1 MRADPSRHGDDG
13 GGLQERHPEALEEA
27 VTRALG
33 AVIAWCA
40 RHRWTVVTASLVAAV
55 AAFYLMRAVPVDAIP
70 DLSDPQVIVFTEWMG
85 RSPTL
90 VEDQVTYP
98 IASALLA
105 APRVSDVRGVS
116 MFGMSFIYVLFEE
129 GTDVYW
135 ARTRVLEYLQT
146 MRKRLPPG
154 VAPALG
160 PDATGVGW
168 VYQYALVD
176 RSGRHDLAELRAFQ
190 DYSLRYALASV
201 PGVAEVASVGGFE
214 KQYQVTIDPERL
226 RALRIGFREVASAI
240 RRSNADVGG
249 RVLEMGGREY
259 YIRGRGYLQDLA
271 DLAAIP
277 VKVGSGGVPV
287 RLGDIATIRF
297 GGDIRRGLSELDG
310 EGEVVGG
317 TIVARYG
324 ENARDLIARVEHKI
338 QQVRVS
344 FPEGVELVPVYD
356 RSQLIERSVET
367 LSHTLVEEAI
377 VVSVIIVV
385 FLLHVRS
392 ALVVILTL
400 PVAVLLA
407 FVPMH
412 GLGLSSN
419 IMSLGGIA
427 IAIGAMVD
435 AAIVLVENAH
445 KHLERAPPGANRL
458 AVIIASSREV
468 GPPIF
473 FSLLIIT
480 VAFLPIF
487 ALTGQAGRLFKPLAY
502 TKSFAMAFAALLSIT
517 LAPALMSFLVR
528 GRIFAEH
535 RHPVSRALIGV
546 YQPFVY
552 VALRSPKTTVAIG
565 LAAVISALP
574 LLPRLGSEFMPA
586 LDEGDLLYMPI
597 TFPNISVEE
606 AKRALQ
612 IQDRALRGFPE
623 VISVF
628 GKVGRSETATDPAP
642 LSMVETV
649 VRLKPR
655 PEWRRVH
662 ADRFYSRW
670 PRLLQA
676 LLRPLFPDERPRT
689 TEELFAEMNQRM
701 AFLGWTNAFTMPI
714 KNRLDMLTTGIRTPV
729 GVKVYGTS
737 LDEIERAGEE
747 LERVLTPVPGT
758 RSAYY
763 ERSTGGAYVDIL
775 PNREAMARY
784 GMTVGDLNEIIEQA
798 IGGEPLTVTV
808 EGRNRFSVNVR
819 YPRDV
824 RESVERLRRVLVPVQ
839 RGGGGMGMG
848 GTGLDLHRLL
858 SGRFAL
864 AQADMGHMG
873 GMGSAAP
880 GPGAPGLRLPDRPPG
895 MDSGMRSM
903 SDAGSMAGM
912 PAGAA
917 MAPSRMTA
925 PRGVQSTGP
934 NGVMYLPLGEIADVT
949 VANGPPMLRDEAGL
963 LVGYVYVDLDTSG
976 RDVGGYVHDAK
987 KVVDD
992 ALHDGRLHLPK
1003 GGYLKWTGQYE
1014 LLEQMLARMRW
1025 VIPLTLVLV
1034 VLLLIANFRDVTEAL
1049 IVLLS
1054 VPFALVGSIWLM
1066 WLLGH
1071 HVSTAS
1077 WVGLIAL
1084 VGLAAETGIVMIVYL
1099 DTAFERRLREGRMRD
1114 KSDVIWATMEGTV
1127 QRVRPKLMTVST
1139 MMFGLVPLLWSQ
1151 GTGADV
1157 MKRIAAPMVGGLL
1170 TSAFLTLEII
1180 PVVYTYWRLWQLR
1193 HGRLP
1198 IAERPVALVPEHERT
1213 TT

>member
-1 MRADPSRHGDDG
+1 M
-13 GGLQERHPEALEEA
+13 
-27 VTRALG
+27 TRLLG

-40 RHRWTVVTASLVAAV
+40 RHRWTVVTTSLAAAV
-55 AAFYLMRAVPVDAIP
+55 AAFYATRAVPVDAIP

-105 APRVSDVRGVS
+105 APRVNDVRGVS
-116 MFGMSFIYVLFEE
+116 MFGMSFMYVLFEE

-146 MRKRLPPG
+146 IQKRLPSG
-154 VAPALG
+154 VTPALG

-168 VYQYALVD
+168 IYQYALVD
-176 RSGRHDLAELRAFQ
+176 RSGKHDLAELRAFQ
-190 DYSLRYALASV
+190 DYSLRYALESV
-201 PGVAEVASVGGFE
+201 PGVAEVASVGGYE

-226 RALRIGFREVASAI
+226 RGLGIGFRDVATAI

-259 YIRGRGYLQDLA
+259 YIRGRGYLQDLG
-271 DLAAIP
+271 DLAAVP
-277 VKVGSGGVPV
+277 VKVGNGGVPV

-297 GGDIRRGLSELDG
+297 GGDIRRGVSELDG
-310 EGEVVGG
+310 EGEAVGG
-317 TIVARYG
+317 TVVARYG
-324 ENARDLIARVEHKI
+324 ENARDLIARVEQKI
-338 QQVRVS
+338 AQVKGS

-356 RSQLIERSVET
+356 RSQLIDRAIHT

-377 VVSVIIVV
+377 VVSLVIVV

-445 KHLERAPPGANRL
+445 KHLERAPPGGNRL
-458 AVIIASSREV
+458 GVVIEASREV

-528 GRIFAEH
+528 GRIFPEH

-546 YQPFVY
+546 YKPFVY
-552 VALRSPKTTVAIG
+552 VALRNPKTTIAIG
-565 LAAVISALP
+565 LAAVVSAIP
-574 LLPRLGSEFMPA
+574 LIPRLGSEFMPA

-612 IQDRALRGFPE
+612 IQDRALRDYPE

-655 PEWRRVH
+655 SEWRRVH
-662 ADRFYSRW
+662 VDRFYSGW
-670 PRLLQA
+670 PRFLQA
-676 LLRPLFPDERPRT
+676 PFRPLFPDERPRT
-689 TEELFAEMNQRM
+689 TEELFAEMNGRM
-701 AFLGWTNAFTMPI
+701 SYLGWTNAFTMPI
-714 KNRLDMLTTGIRTPV
+714 KNRLDMLTTGIRTPI
-729 GVKVYGTS
+729 GVKVYGTN
-737 LDEIERAGEE
+737 LEEIERAGEE

-763 ERSTGGAYVDIL
+763 ERSMGGAYVDIL
-775 PNREAMARY
+775 PKREAMARY
-784 GMTVGDLNEIIEQA
+784 GMTVGDLNEVIEQA

-819 YPRDV
+819 YPRDL

-839 RGGGGMGMG
+839 GGGRSGMGMG
-848 GTGLDLHRLL
+848 MGETGLDLHRLL

-864 AQADMGHMG
+864 AQADMPGMG
-873 GMGSAAP
+873 GMGRSP
-880 GPGAPGLRLPDRPPG
+880 PSGPGLRLPERPPAAASDMG
-895 MDSGMRSM
+895 AM
-903 SDAGSMAGM
+903 SGSMRGM
-912 PAGAA
+912 PGGAA
-917 MAPSRMTA
+917 MAPGRMTP
-925 PRGVQSTGP
+925 PRPGAAAGP
-934 NGVMYLPLGEIADVT
+934 NGVLYLPLGDVAEVK

-987 KVVDD
+987 MVVDA
-992 ALHDGRLHLPK
+992 ALRDGRLHLPK

-1025 VIPLTLVLV
+1025 VIPLTLALV
-1034 VLLLIANFRDVTEAL
+1034 VLLLVANFRDLTEAA

-1054 VPFALVGSIWLM
+1054 VPFALVGSVWLM
-1066 WLLGH
+1066 WLLGY

-1077 WVGLIAL
+1077 WVGIIAL

-1099 DTAFERRLREGRMRD
+1099 DGAFDRRLREGRMRD
-1114 KSDVIWATMEGTV
+1114 ANDVIWATMEGTV

-1139 MMFGLVPLLWSQ
+1139 MMFGLVPLLWSE

-1198 IAERPVALVPEHERT
+1198 AVERPVALVPEHERRAT
-1213 TT
+1213 

>member
-1 MRADPSRHGDDG
+1 MT
-13 GGLQERHPEALEEA
+13 AL
-27 VTRALG
+27 LG
-33 AVIAWCA
+33 TIIAWCA
-40 RHRWTVVTASLVAAV
+40 RHRWTVVTTTVAAAV
-55 AAFYLMRAVPVDAIP
+55 AAFYAMRAVPVDAIP

-98 IASALLA
+98 IASSLLA
-105 APRVSDVRGVS
+105 APRVNDVRGVS
-116 MFGMSFIYVLFEE
+116 MFGMSFIYVLFDE

-146 MRKRLPPG
+146 VKKRLPPG
-154 VAPALG
+154 VSPTLG

-176 RSGRHDLAELRAFQ
+176 RTGKHDLAELRAFQ
-190 DYSLRYALASV
+190 DYSLRYALESV

-214 KQYQVTIDPERL
+214 RQYQATIDPERL
-226 RALRIGFREVASAI
+226 RALGIGFRDVAAAI
-240 RRSNADVGG
+240 RSSNADVGG
-249 RVLEMGGREY
+249 RILEMGGREY
-259 YIRGRGYLQDLA
+259 YIRGRGDLRDLG
-271 DLAAIP
+271 DLAAIA
-277 VKVGSGGVPV
+277 VKVADGGVPV
-287 RLGDIATIRF
+287 RLGDIATLRF
-297 GGDIRRGLSELDG
+297 GGDIRRGVSELDG
-310 EGEVVGG
+310 EGETVGG
-317 TIVARYG
+317 TVVARYG
-324 ENARDLIARVEHKI
+324 ENARDLIARVEQKI
-338 QQVRVS
+338 AQVKAS
-344 FPEGVELVPVYD
+344 FPEGVEIVPVYD
-356 RSQLIERSVET
+356 RSQLIDRAIGT
-367 LSHTLVEEAI
+367 LGRTLFEEGL
-377 VVSVIIVV
+377 VVSLVIVL

-392 ALVVILTL
+392 ALVAILTL

-407 FVPMH
+407 FVPMQA
-412 GLGLSSN
+412 LGLSSN

-427 IAIGAMVD
+427 IALGAMVD

-445 KHLERAPPGANRL
+445 KHLEHAPPGAGRL
-458 AVIIASSREV
+458 AVIIEASREV

-528 GRIFAEH
+528 GRIFPEH
-535 RHPVSRALIGV
+535 RHPVSRALIAV
-546 YQPFVY
+546 YKPFVY
-552 VALRSPKTTVAIG
+552 VALRNPKTTIAIG
-565 LAAVISALP
+565 IAAVISAIP
-574 LLPRLGSEFMPA
+574 LVPRLGSEFMPA

-597 TFPNISVEE
+597 TFPNVSVEE

-612 IQDRALRGFPE
+612 IQDRALREYPE
-623 VISVF
+623 VLSVF

-655 PEWRRVH
+655 SEWRRVH
-662 ADRFYSRW
+662 VDRFYSGW
-670 PRLLQA
+670 PGALQA
-676 LLRPLFPDERPRT
+676 PLRRVFPDERPRT
-689 TEELFAEMNQRM
+689 TEELFAEMNGRM
-701 AFLGWTNAFTMPI
+701 SYLGWTNAFTMPI

-763 ERSTGGAYVDIL
+763 ERSMGGAYVDIL
-775 PNREAMARY
+775 PRRDAMARY
-784 GMTVGDLNEIIEQA
+784 GMTVGDLNEVIEQA
-798 IGGEPLTVTV
+798 IGGEPITVTV
-808 EGRNRFSVNVR
+808 DGRNRFSVNVR
-819 YPRDV
+819 YPRDI

-839 RGGGGMGMG
+839 RGGGMGMEKS
-848 GTGLDLHRLL
+848 GLDLRRLL

-864 AQADMGHMG
+864 AQADMPGMG
-873 GMGSAAP
+873 GGAPAGAA
-880 GPGAPGLRLPDRPPG
+880 GPGLRLPDRPPG
-895 MDSGMRSM
+895 VPPAMSAMSG
-903 SDAGSMAGM
+903 AGGM
-912 PAGAA
+912 PGMPMGAA
-917 MAPSRMTA
+917 MAPGRTGS
-925 PRGVQSTGP
+925 PRAGGASASKGVL
-934 NGVMYLPLGEIADVT
+934 YLPLGDLADVK

-987 KVVDD
+987 EVVEK
-992 ALHDGRLHLPK
+992 AMRDGRLHLPR
-1003 GGYLKWTGQYE
+1003 GGYLRWTGQYE
-1014 LLEQMLARMRW
+1014 FLEQMLARMRW
-1025 VIPLTLVLV
+1025 VVPLTLVLV
-1034 VLLLIANFRDVTEAL
+1034 VLLLLANFRNFVEAL

-1054 VPFALVGSIWLM
+1054 VPFALVGSVWLM
-1066 WLLGH
+1066 WLLGY

-1077 WVGLIAL
+1077 WVGIIAL

-1099 DTAFERRLREGRMRD
+1099 DAAFERRLRAGKVRD
-1114 KSDVIWATMEGTV
+1114 LNDIIWAHMEGTV

-1139 MMFGLVPLLWSQ
+1139 MMFGLVPLLWSE
-1151 GTGADV
+1151 GSGADV
-1157 MKRIAAPMVGGLL
+1157 MKRIAAPMVGGLV

-1198 IAERPVALVPEHERT
+1198 IAGWPPSAVVEREKTGA
-1213 TT
+1213 

>member
-1 MRADPSRHGDDG
+1 M
-13 GGLQERHPEALEEA
+13 
-27 VTRALG
+27 TRLLG

-40 RHRWTVVTASLVAAV
+40 RHRWTVVTTSLAAAV
-55 AAFYLMRAVPVDAIP
+55 AAFYATRAVPVDAIP

-105 APRVSDVRGVS
+105 APRVNDVRGVS
-116 MFGMSFIYVLFEE
+116 MFGMSFMYVLFEE

-146 MRKRLPPG
+146 IQKRLPSG
-154 VAPALG
+154 VTPALG

-168 VYQYALVD
+168 IYQYALVD
-176 RSGRHDLAELRAFQ
+176 RSGKHDLAELRAFQ
-190 DYSLRYALASV
+190 DYSLRYALESV
-201 PGVAEVASVGGFE
+201 PGVAEVASVGGYE

-226 RALRIGFREVASAI
+226 RGLGIGFRDVATAI

-259 YIRGRGYLQDLA
+259 YIRGRGYLQDLG
-271 DLAAIP
+271 DLAAVP
-277 VKVGSGGVPV
+277 VKVGNGGVPV

-297 GGDIRRGLSELDG
+297 GGDIRRGVSELDG
-310 EGEVVGG
+310 EGEAVGG
-317 TIVARYG
+317 TVVARYG
-324 ENARDLIARVEHKI
+324 ENARDLIARVEQKI
-338 QQVRVS
+338 AQVKGS

-356 RSQLIERSVET
+356 RSQLIDRAIHT

-377 VVSVIIVV
+377 VVSLVIVV

-445 KHLERAPPGANRL
+445 KHLERAPPGGNRL
-458 AVIIASSREV
+458 GVVIEASREV

-528 GRIFAEH
+528 GRIFPEH

-546 YQPFVY
+546 YKPFVY
-552 VALRSPKTTVAIG
+552 VALRNPKTTIAIG
-565 LAAVISALP
+565 LAAVVSAIP
-574 LLPRLGSEFMPA
+574 LIPRLGSEFMPA

-612 IQDRALRGFPE
+612 IQDRALRDYPE

-655 PEWRRVH
+655 SEWRRVH
-662 ADRFYSRW
+662 VDRFYSGW
-670 PRLLQA
+670 PRFLQA
-676 LLRPLFPDERPRT
+676 PFRPLFPDERPRT
-689 TEELFAEMNQRM
+689 TEELFAEMNGRM
-701 AFLGWTNAFTMPI
+701 SYLGWTNAFTMPI
-714 KNRLDMLTTGIRTPV
+714 KNRLDMLTTGIRTPI
-729 GVKVYGTS
+729 GVKVYGTN
-737 LDEIERAGEE
+737 LEEIERAGEE

-763 ERSTGGAYVDIL
+763 ERSMGGAYVDIL
-775 PNREAMARY
+775 PKREAMARY
-784 GMTVGDLNEIIEQA
+784 GMTVGDLNEVIEQA

-819 YPRDV
+819 YPRDL

-839 RGGGGMGMG
+839 GGGRSGMGMG
-848 GTGLDLHRLL
+848 MGETGLDLHRLL

-864 AQADMGHMG
+864 AQADMPGMG
-873 GMGSAAP
+873 GMGRSP
-880 GPGAPGLRLPDRPPG
+880 PSGPGLRLPERPPAAASDMG
-895 MDSGMRSM
+895 AM
-903 SDAGSMAGM
+903 SGSMRGM
-912 PAGAA
+912 PGGAA
-917 MAPSRMTA
+917 MAPGRMIL
-925 PRGVQSTGP
+925 PRPGAAAGP
-934 NGVMYLPLGEIADVT
+934 NGVLYLPLGDVAEVK

-987 KVVDD
+987 MVVDA
-992 ALHDGRLHLPK
+992 ALRDGRLHLPK

-1025 VIPLTLVLV
+1025 VIPLTLALV
-1034 VLLLIANFRDVTEAL
+1034 VLLLVANFRDLTEAA

-1054 VPFALVGSIWLM
+1054 VPFALVGSVWLM
-1066 WLLGH
+1066 WLLGY

-1077 WVGLIAL
+1077 WVGIIAL

-1099 DTAFERRLREGRMRD
+1099 DGAFDRRLREGRMRD
-1114 KSDVIWATMEGTV
+1114 ANDVIWATMEGTV

-1139 MMFGLVPLLWSQ
+1139 MMFGLVPLLWSE

-1198 IAERPVALVPEHERT
+1198 AVERPVTLVPEHERRAT
-1213 TT
+1213 

>member
-1 MRADPSRHGDDG
+1 M
-13 GGLQERHPEALEEA
+13 
-27 VTRALG
+27 TRLLG

-40 RHRWTVVTASLVAAV
+40 RHRWTVVTTSLAAAV
-55 AAFYLMRAVPVDAIP
+55 AAFYATRAVPVDAIP

-105 APRVSDVRGVS
+105 APRVNDVRGVS
-116 MFGMSFIYVLFEE
+116 MFGMSFMYVLFEE

-146 MRKRLPPG
+146 IQKRLPSG
-154 VAPALG
+154 VTPALG

-168 VYQYALVD
+168 IYQYALVD
-176 RSGRHDLAELRAFQ
+176 RSGKHDLAELRAFQ
-190 DYSLRYALASV
+190 DYSLRYALESV
-201 PGVAEVASVGGFE
+201 PGVAEVASVGGYE

-226 RALRIGFREVASAI
+226 RGLGIGFRDVATAI

-259 YIRGRGYLQDLA
+259 YIRGRGYLQDLG
-271 DLAAIP
+271 DLAAVP
-277 VKVGSGGVPV
+277 VKVGNGGVPV

-297 GGDIRRGLSELDG
+297 GGDIRRGVSELDG
-310 EGEVVGG
+310 EGEAVGG
-317 TIVARYG
+317 TVVARYG
-324 ENARDLIARVEHKI
+324 ENARDLIARVEQKI
-338 QQVRVS
+338 AQVKGS

-356 RSQLIERSVET
+356 RSQLIDRAIHT

-377 VVSVIIVV
+377 VVSLVIVV

-445 KHLERAPPGANRL
+445 KHLERAPPGGNRL
-458 AVIIASSREV
+458 GVVIEASREV

-528 GRIFAEH
+528 GRIFPEH

-546 YQPFVY
+546 YKPFVY
-552 VALRSPKTTVAIG
+552 VALRNPKTTIAIG
-565 LAAVISALP
+565 LAAVVSAIP
-574 LLPRLGSEFMPA
+574 LIPRLGSEFMPA

-612 IQDRALRGFPE
+612 IQDRALRDYPE

-655 PEWRRVH
+655 SEWRRVH
-662 ADRFYSRW
+662 VDRFYSGW
-670 PRLLQA
+670 PRFLQA
-676 LLRPLFPDERPRT
+676 PFRPLFPDERPRT
-689 TEELFAEMNQRM
+689 TEELFAEMNGRM
-701 AFLGWTNAFTMPI
+701 SYLGWTNAFTMPI
-714 KNRLDMLTTGIRTPV
+714 KNRLDMLTTGIRTPI
-729 GVKVYGTS
+729 GVKVYGTN
-737 LDEIERAGEE
+737 LEEIERAGEE

-763 ERSTGGAYVDIL
+763 ERSMGGAYVDIL
-775 PNREAMARY
+775 PKREAMARY
-784 GMTVGDLNEIIEQA
+784 GMTVGDLNEVIEQA

-819 YPRDV
+819 YPRDL

-839 RGGGGMGMG
+839 GGGRSGMGMG
-848 GTGLDLHRLL
+848 MGETGLDLHRLL

-864 AQADMGHMG
+864 AQADMPGMG
-873 GMGSAAP
+873 GMGRSP
-880 GPGAPGLRLPDRPPG
+880 PSGPGLRLPERPPAAASDMG
-895 MDSGMRSM
+895 AM
-903 SDAGSMAGM
+903 SGSMRGM
-912 PAGAA
+912 PGGAA
-917 MAPSRMTA
+917 MAPGRMTP
-925 PRGVQSTGP
+925 PRPGAAAGP
-934 NGVMYLPLGEIADVT
+934 NGVLYLPLGDVAEVK

-987 KVVDD
+987 MVVDA
-992 ALHDGRLHLPK
+992 ALRDGRLHLPK

-1025 VIPLTLVLV
+1025 VIPLTLALV
-1034 VLLLIANFRDVTEAL
+1034 VLLLVANFRDLTEAA

-1054 VPFALVGSIWLM
+1054 VPFALVGSVWLM
-1066 WLLGH
+1066 WLLGY

-1077 WVGLIAL
+1077 WVGIIAL

-1099 DTAFERRLREGRMRD
+1099 DGAFDRRLREGRMRD
-1114 KSDVIWATMEGTV
+1114 ANDVIWATMEGTV

-1139 MMFGLVPLLWSQ
+1139 MMFGLVPLLWSE

-1198 IAERPVALVPEHERT
+1198 AVERPVTLVPEHERRAT
-1213 TT
+1213 

>member
-1 MRADPSRHGDDG
+1 M
-13 GGLQERHPEALEEA
+13 
-27 VTRALG
+27 TRLLG

-40 RHRWTVVTASLVAAV
+40 RHRWTVVTTSLAAAV
-55 AAFYLMRAVPVDAIP
+55 AAFYAMRAVPVDAIP

-129 GTDVYW
+129 GTDVYC

-146 MRKRLPPG
+146 IQKRLPAG

-168 VYQYALVD
+168 IYQYALVD
-176 RSGRHDLAELRAFQ
+176 RSGKHDLAELRAFQ
-190 DYSLRYALASV
+190 DYSLRFALESV
-201 PGVAEVASVGGFE
+201 PGVAEVASVGGYE

-226 RALRIGFREVASAI
+226 RSLGIGFRDVAAAI
-240 RRSNADVGG
+240 RSSNSDVGG
-249 RVLEMGGREY
+249 RILEMGGREY
-259 YIRGRGYLQDLA
+259 YIRGRGYLQDLS

-277 VKVGSGGVPV
+277 VKVGNGGVPV
-287 RLGDIATIRF
+287 RLGDIATLRF
-297 GGDIRRGLSELDG
+297 GGDIRRGLSEMDG
-310 EGEVVGG
+310 EGEAVGG
-317 TIVARYG
+317 TVVARYG
-324 ENARDLIARVEHKI
+324 ENARDLIARVEQKV
-338 QQVRVS
+338 QQVKGT

-356 RSQLIERSVET
+356 RSQLIDRAV
-367 LSHTLVEEAI
+367 HTLTHTLGEEAI
-377 VVSVIIVV
+377 VVSLVIVV

-445 KHLERAPPGANRL
+445 KHLEHAPPGANRL
-458 AVIIASSREV
+458 GVIIEASREV

-528 GRIFAEH
+528 GRIFPEH

-546 YQPFVY
+546 YKPFVY
-552 VALRSPKTTVAIG
+552 VALRNPKTTIAIG
-565 LAAVISALP
+565 LAAFISALP

-612 IQDRALRGFPE
+612 IQDRALRDFPE

-655 PEWRRVH
+655 SEWRRIHV
-662 ADRFYSRW
+662 DRFYSRW
-670 PRLLQA
+670 PRFLQA
-676 LLRPLFPDERPRT
+676 PLRSLFSDERPRT
-689 TEELFAEMNQRM
+689 TEELFAEMNGRM
-701 AFLGWTNAFTMPI
+701 SYLGWTNAFTMPI

-729 GVKVYGTS
+729 GVKVYGTN
-737 LDEIERAGEE
+737 LEEIERAGEE

-763 ERSTGGAYVDIL
+763 ERSMGGAYVDIL
-775 PNREAMARY
+775 PKREAMARY
-784 GMTVGDLNEIIEQA
+784 GMTVGDLNQVIEEA
-798 IGGEPLTVTV
+798 IGGEPLTMTV
-808 EGRNRFSVNVR
+808 EGRSRFSVNIR
-819 YPRDV
+819 YPRDI
-824 RESVERLRRVLVPVQ
+824 RENVERLRRVLVPVQ
-839 RGGGGMGMG
+839 RGGGMGMG
-848 GTGLDLHRLL
+848 KTGFDLHRLL

-864 AQADMGHMG
+864 AQADMGG
-873 GMGSAAP
+873 GSSAGAAGSP
-880 GPGAPGLRLPDRPPG
+880 LRLPDRPPG
-895 MDSGMRSM
+895 AA
-903 SDAGSMAGM
+903 SDMGPMAGSMPRIPM
-912 PAGAA
+912 GAA
-917 MAPSRMTA
+917 MVPGRMSA
-925 PRGVQSTGP
+925 PRGGAAAGP
-934 NGVMYLPLGEIADVT
+934 NGVLYLPLGELAEVK

-987 KVVDD
+987 KVVDA
-992 ALHDGRLHLPK
+992 ALQDGRLHLPK

-1014 LLEQMLARMRW
+1014 FLEQMLARMRW
-1025 VIPLTLVLV
+1025 VIPLTLALV
-1034 VLLLIANFRDVTEAL
+1034 VLLLVANFRDVTEAV

-1054 VPFALVGSIWLM
+1054 VPFALVGSVWLM
-1066 WLLGH
+1066 WLLGY

-1077 WVGLIAL
+1077 WVGIIAL

-1099 DTAFERRLREGRMRD
+1099 DGAFERRLREGKMRD

-1198 IAERPVALVPEHERT
+1198 NVERPVALFPEHERRT
-1213 TT
+1213 T

>member
-1 MRADPSRHGDDG
+1 V
-13 GGLQERHPEALEEA
+13 EEA

-40 RHRWTVVTASLVAAV
+40 RHRWTVVTSSLAAAV
-55 AAFYLMRAVPVDAIP
+55 VAFYAMRAVPVDAIP

-105 APRVSDVRGVS
+105 APRVNDVRGVS
-116 MFGMSFIYVLFEE
+116 MFGMSFIYVLFDE

-146 MRKRLPPG
+146 VKKRLPAG
-154 VAPALG
+154 VTPALG

-168 VYQYALVD
+168 VYQYALLD
-176 RSGRHDLAELRAFQ
+176 RTGKHDLAELRAFQ
-190 DYSLRYALASV
+190 DYSLRYALESV
-201 PGVAEVASVGGFE
+201 PGVAEVASVGGYE

-226 RALRIGFREVASAI
+226 RSLGIGFRDVAAAI
-240 RRSNADVGG
+240 RSSNGDVGG

-259 YIRGRGYLQDLA
+259 YIRGRGYLQDLG

-277 VKVGSGGVPV
+277 VKVGNGGVPV
-287 RLGDIATIRF
+287 RLGDIATLRF
-297 GGDIRRGLSELDG
+297 GGDIRRGVSDMDG
-310 EGEVVGG
+310 QGEAVGG
-317 TIVARYG
+317 TVVARYG
-324 ENARDLIARVEHKI
+324 ENARDLIARVDQKI
-338 QQVRVS
+338 QQVKAS

-356 RSQLIERSVET
+356 RSQLIDRAVHT
-367 LSHTLVEEAI
+367 LSHTLLEEAI
-377 VVSVIIVV
+377 VVSLVIVV

-392 ALVVILTL
+392 ALVVIVTL

-412 GLGLSSN
+412 ALGLSSN

-445 KHLERAPPGANRL
+445 KHLEHAPPGANRL
-458 AVIIASSREV
+458 AVIIEASREV

-528 GRIFAEH
+528 GRIFPEH
-535 RHPVSRALIGV
+535 RHPVSRALIGL
-546 YQPFVY
+546 YKPFVY
-552 VALRSPKTTVAIG
+552 VALRNPKTTIAIG
-565 LAAVISALP
+565 LAAVVSALP
-574 LLPRLGSEFMPA
+574 LIPRLGSEFMPA

-612 IQDRALRGFPE
+612 IQDRALREYPE
-623 VISVF
+623 VVSVF

-655 PEWRRVH
+655 SEWRRIHV
-662 ADRFYSRW
+662 DRFYSRW
-670 PRLLQA
+670 PKLLQA
-676 LLRPLFPDERPRT
+676 PFRPLFPDERPHT
-689 TEELFAEMNQRM
+689 TEELFAEMNGRM
-701 AFLGWTNAFTMPI
+701 SYLGWTNAFTMPI

-737 LDEIERAGEE
+737 LEEIERAGEE

-763 ERSTGGAYVDIL
+763 ERSMGGAYVDIL
-775 PNREAMARY
+775 PKREAMARY
-784 GMTVGDLNEIIEQA
+784 GMTVGDLNAVIEQA

-808 EGRNRFSVNVR
+808 DGRNRFSVNVR
-819 YPRDV
+819 YPRDI
-824 RESVERLRRVLVPVQ
+824 RENVERLRRVLVPVQ
-839 RGGGGMGMG
+839 RGGGMGMG
-848 GTGLDLHRLL
+848 ETGFDLHRLL

-864 AQADMGHMG
+864 AQADMAGMG
-873 GMGSAAP
+873 GGSSA
-880 GPGAPGLRLPDRPPG
+880 GASGPGLRLPDRPPG
-895 MDSGMRSM
+895 MAGGMGAMSG
-903 SDAGSMAGM
+903 AGAM
-912 PAGAA
+912 PSIPMGAA
-917 MAPSRMTA
+917 MAPGRMSA
-925 PRGVQSTGP
+925 PRAGASAGA
-934 NGVMYLPLGEIADVT
+934 NGVLYLPLGEIADVK

-963 LVGYVYVDLDTSG
+963 LVGYVYVDLDASG

-987 KVVDD
+987 KVVDA

-1014 LLEQMLARMRW
+1014 FLEQMLARMRW

-1034 VLLLIANFRDVTEAL
+1034 VLLLVANFRDVTEAL
-1049 IVLLS
+1049 IVLIS
-1054 VPFALVGSIWLM
+1054 VPFALVGSVWLM
-1066 WLLGH
+1066 WLLGY

-1077 WVGLIAL
+1077 WVGIIAL

-1099 DTAFERRLREGRMRD
+1099 DGAFERRLREGHMRD

-1139 MMFGLVPLLWSQ
+1139 MMFGLVPLLWSE

-1198 IAERPVALVPEHERT
+1198 IVERPVALVPEQERRT
-1213 TT
+1213 R

>member
-1 MRADPSRHGDDG
+1 M
-13 GGLQERHPEALEEA
+13 
-27 VTRALG
+27 TRLLG

-40 RHRWTVVTASLVAAV
+40 HHRWTVVTASLAAAI
-55 AAFYLMRAVPVDAIP
+55 AAFYAMRAVPVDAIP
-70 DLSDPQVIVFTEWMG
+70 DLSDPQVIVFTDWMG

-105 APRVSDVRGVS
+105 APRVNDVRGVS
-116 MFGMSFIYVLFEE
+116 MFGMSFIYVLFDE

-146 MRKRLPPG
+146 VKKRLPAG
-154 VAPALG
+154 VTPTLG

-168 VYQYALVD
+168 IYQYALVD
-176 RSGRHDLAELRAFQ
+176 KSGKHDLAELRAFQ
-190 DYSLRYALASV
+190 DYSLRYALESV
-201 PGVAEVASVGGFE
+201 PGVAEVASVGGYE

-226 RALRIGFREVASAI
+226 RGLGIGFRDVAAAI
-240 RRSNADVGG
+240 RSSNGDVGG
-249 RVLEMGGREY
+249 RILEMGGREY
-259 YIRGRGYLQDLA
+259 YIRGRGYLQDLG

-277 VKVGSGGVPV
+277 VKVGNGGVPV
-287 RLGDIATIRF
+287 RLGDISTIRF
-297 GGDIRRGLSELDG
+297 GGDIRRGLSDMDG
-310 EGEVVGG
+310 QGEAVGG
-317 TIVARYG
+317 TVVARYG
-324 ENARDLIARVEHKI
+324 ENARDLIARIEQKI
-338 QQVRVS
+338 AQVKPS
-344 FPEGVELVPVYD
+344 LPEGVELVPVYD
-356 RSQLIERSVET
+356 RSQLIDRAVHT

-377 VVSVIIVV
+377 VVSLIIVL

-412 GLGLSSN
+412 ALGLSSN

-458 AVIIASSREV
+458 AVIIEASREV

-528 GRIFAEH
+528 GRIFPEH

-546 YQPFVY
+546 YKPFVY
-552 VALRSPKTTVAIG
+552 VALRNPKTTIAIG
-565 LAAVISALP
+565 LAAFVSALP

-612 IQDRALRGFPE
+612 IQDRALREYPE
-623 VISVF
+623 VVSVF

-655 PEWRRVH
+655 SEWRHVH
-662 ADRFYSRW
+662 VDRFYSRW
-670 PRLLQA
+670 PKVLQAPFRRLL
-676 LLRPLFPDERPRT
+676 PDERPRT
-689 TEELFAEMNQRM
+689 TEELFAEMNGRM
-701 AFLGWTNAFTMPI
+701 SYLGWTNAFTMPI

-729 GVKVYGTS
+729 GVKVYGTN
-737 LDEIERAGEE
+737 LEEIERAGED

-758 RSAYY
+758 RSVYY
-763 ERSTGGAYVDIL
+763 ERSMGGAYVDIL
-775 PNREAMARY
+775 PKREAMARY
-784 GMTVGDLNEIIEQA
+784 GMTVGDLNAIIEQA

-808 EGRNRFSVNVR
+808 DGRNRFSVNVR
-819 YPRDV
+819 YPRDI
-824 RESVERLRRVLVPVQ
+824 RENVERLRRVLVPVQ
-839 RGGGGMGMG
+839 RGGGMGMG
-848 GTGLDLHRLL
+848 ETGFDLHRLL

-864 AQADMGHMG
+864 AQADMGGMSGMG
-873 GMGSAAP
+873 GSSGGMSR
-880 GPGAPGLRLPDRPPG
+880 PGLRLPDRPPG
-895 MDSGMRSM
+895 MASGMGGM
-903 SDAGSMAGM
+903 SDAM
-912 PAGAA
+912 PRMPMGAA
-917 MAPSRMTA
+917 MAPGRMGGMKT
-925 PRGVQSTGP
+925 PRGAGAAGA
-934 NGVMYLPLGEIADVT
+934 NGVLYLPLGEIAEVK

-987 KVVDD
+987 KVVDA

-1014 LLEQMLARMRW
+1014 FLEQMLARMRW

-1034 VLLLIANFRDVTEAL
+1034 VLLLVANFRDVTEAL
-1049 IVLLS
+1049 IVLIS
-1054 VPFALVGSIWLM
+1054 VPFALVGSVWLM
-1066 WLLGH
+1066 WLLGY

-1077 WVGLIAL
+1077 WVGIIAL

-1099 DTAFERRLREGRMRD
+1099 DGAFERRMREGKMHD
-1114 KSDVIWATMEGTV
+1114 KSDVIWAVMEGTV

-1139 MMFGLVPLLWSQ
+1139 MMLGLVPLLWSE

-1198 IAERPVALVPEHERT
+1198 IFGRVVALVPEQERRDT
-1213 TT
+1213 

>member
-1 MRADPSRHGDDG
+1 
-13 GGLQERHPEALEEA
+13 

-40 RHRWTVVTASLVAAV
+40 RHRWTVVTASLAAAV
-55 AAFYLMRAVPVDAIP
+55 AAFYAMRAVPVDAIP

-135 ARTRVLEYLQT
+135 ARSRVLEYLQT
-146 MRKRLPPG
+146 IRKRLPPG

-168 VYQYALVD
+168 IYQYALVD
-176 RSGRHDLAELRAFQ
+176 RSGKHDLAELRAFQ
-190 DYSLRYALASV
+190 DYSLRYALESV
-201 PGVAEVASVGGFE
+201 PGVAEVASVGGYQ

-226 RALRIGFREVASAI
+226 RELGVGFRDVAAAI

-259 YIRGRGYLQDLA
+259 YIRGRGYLQDLG
-271 DLAAIP
+271 DLAAVP
-277 VKVGSGGVPV
+277 VKVGAGGVPV
-287 RLGDIATIRF
+287 RLGDLSTIRF

-310 EGEVVGG
+310 EGEAVGG

-324 ENARDLIARVEHKI
+324 ENARDLIARVEQKI
-338 QQVRVS
+338 QQVKGS

-356 RSQLIERSVET
+356 RSQLIDRAVHT

-377 VVSVIIVV
+377 VVSLIIVV

-412 GLGLSSN
+412 ALGLSSN

-445 KHLERAPPGANRL
+445 KHLEHAPPGASRL
-458 AVIIASSREV
+458 AVVIAASREV

-528 GRIFAEH
+528 GRIFSER

-546 YQPFVY
+546 YKPFVY
-552 VALRSPKTTVAIG
+552 VALRNPKTTIAIG

-628 GKVGRSETATDPAP
+628 GKVGRSETPTDPAP

-649 VRLKPR
+649 VRLRPR
-655 PEWRRVH
+655 SEWRRVH
-662 ADRFYSRW
+662 ADRFYSGW
-670 PRLLQA
+670 PKLLQA
-676 LLRPLFPDERPRT
+676 PFRPLFPDERPRT

-701 AFLGWTNAFTMPI
+701 TFLGWTNAFTMPI

-763 ERSTGGAYVDIL
+763 ERSMGGAYVDIL
-775 PNREAMARY
+775 PKREAMARY
-784 GMTVGDLNEIIEQA
+784 GMTVGDLNDVIEQA

-808 EGRNRFSVNVR
+808 DGRNRFSVNVR

-824 RESVERLRRVLVPVQ
+824 RESVERLRGVLVPVP
-839 RGGGGMGMG
+839 RGGGGMGGGGMGMG
-848 GTGLDLHRLL
+848 ETGLDLHRLL

-864 AQADMGHMG
+864 AQADMGGMG
-873 GMGSAAP
+873 GMGGAP
-880 GPGAPGLRLPDRPPG
+880 SGGSGPGLRLPERPPG
-895 MDSGMRSM
+895 MASDLRTM
-903 SDAGSMAGM
+903 SDAPGMSGM

-917 MAPSRMTA
+917 MAPGRMA
-925 PRGVQSTGP
+925 PRAGRAAAPGGVL
-934 NGVMYLPLGEIADVT
+934 YLPLGEVAEVK
-949 VANGPPMLRDEAGL
+949 VANGPPMLRDEAGM

-987 KVVDD
+987 RAVEA
-992 ALHDGRLHLPK
+992 ALGDGRLHLPQ

-1034 VLLLIANFRDVTEAL
+1034 VLLLVANFRDLTEAL

-1054 VPFALVGSIWLM
+1054 VPFALVGSVWLM
-1066 WLLGH
+1066 WLLGY

-1077 WVGLIAL
+1077 WVGIIAL

-1099 DTAFERRLREGRMRD
+1099 DTAFERRLREGRMHD
-1114 KSDVIWATMEGTV
+1114 KADVIWATMEGTV

-1193 HGRLP
+1193 RGRLP
-1198 IAERPVALVPEHERT
+1198 IAERVVPLAPEHERRT
-1213 TT
+1213 V

>member
-1 MRADPSRHGDDG
+1 M
-13 GGLQERHPEALEEA
+13 
-27 VTRALG
+27 TRLLG

-40 RHRWTVVTASLVAAV
+40 RHRWTVVTTSLAAAV
-55 AAFYLMRAVPVDAIP
+55 AAFYATRAVPVDAIP

-105 APRVSDVRGVS
+105 APRVNDVRGVS
-116 MFGMSFIYVLFEE
+116 MFGMSFMYVLFEE

-146 MRKRLPPG
+146 IQKRLPSG
-154 VAPALG
+154 VTPALG

-168 VYQYALVD
+168 IYQYALVD
-176 RSGRHDLAELRAFQ
+176 RSGKHDLAELRAFQ
-190 DYSLRYALASV
+190 DYSLRYALESV
-201 PGVAEVASVGGFE
+201 PGVAEVASVGGYE

-226 RALRIGFREVASAI
+226 RGLGIGFRDVATAI

-259 YIRGRGYLQDLA
+259 YIRGRGYLQDLG
-271 DLAAIP
+271 DLAAVP
-277 VKVGSGGVPV
+277 VKVGDGGVPV

-297 GGDIRRGLSELDG
+297 GGDIRRGVSELDG
-310 EGEVVGG
+310 EGEAVGG
-317 TIVARYG
+317 TVVARYG
-324 ENARDLIARVEHKI
+324 ENARDLIARVEQKI
-338 QQVRVS
+338 AQVKGS

-356 RSQLIERSVET
+356 RSQLIDRAIHT

-377 VVSVIIVV
+377 VVSLVIVV

-445 KHLERAPPGANRL
+445 KHLERAPPGGNRL
-458 AVIIASSREV
+458 GVVIEASREV

-528 GRIFAEH
+528 GRIFPEH

-546 YQPFVY
+546 YKPFVY
-552 VALRSPKTTVAIG
+552 VALRNPKTTIAIG
-565 LAAVISALP
+565 LAAVVSAIP
-574 LLPRLGSEFMPA
+574 LIPRLGSEFMPA

-612 IQDRALRGFPE
+612 IQDRALRDYPE

-655 PEWRRVH
+655 SEWRRVH
-662 ADRFYSRW
+662 VDRFYSGW
-670 PRLLQA
+670 PRFLQA
-676 LLRPLFPDERPRT
+676 PFRPLFPDERPRT
-689 TEELFAEMNQRM
+689 TEELFAEMNGRM
-701 AFLGWTNAFTMPI
+701 SYLGWTNAFTMPI
-714 KNRLDMLTTGIRTPV
+714 KNRLDMLTTGIRTPI
-729 GVKVYGTS
+729 GVKVYGTN
-737 LDEIERAGEE
+737 LEEIERAGEE

-763 ERSTGGAYVDIL
+763 ERSMGGAYVDIL
-775 PNREAMARY
+775 PKREAMARY
-784 GMTVGDLNEIIEQA
+784 GMTVGDLNEVIEQA

-819 YPRDV
+819 YPRDL

-839 RGGGGMGMG
+839 GGGRSGMGMG
-848 GTGLDLHRLL
+848 MGETGLDLYRLL

-864 AQADMGHMG
+864 AQADMPGMG
-873 GMGSAAP
+873 GMGRSP
-880 GPGAPGLRLPDRPPG
+880 PSGPGLRLPERPPAAASDMG
-895 MDSGMRSM
+895 AM
-903 SDAGSMAGM
+903 SGSMRGM
-912 PAGAA
+912 PGGAA
-917 MAPSRMTA
+917 MAPGRMTP
-925 PRGVQSTGP
+925 PRPGAAAGP
-934 NGVMYLPLGEIADVT
+934 NGVLYLPLGDVAEVK

-987 KVVDD
+987 MVVDA
-992 ALHDGRLHLPK
+992 ALRDGRLHLPK

-1025 VIPLTLVLV
+1025 VIPLTLALV
-1034 VLLLIANFRDVTEAL
+1034 VLLLVANFRDLTEAA

-1054 VPFALVGSIWLM
+1054 VPFALVGSVWLM
-1066 WLLGH
+1066 WLLGY

-1077 WVGLIAL
+1077 WVGIIAL

-1099 DTAFERRLREGRMRD
+1099 DGAFDRRLREGRMRD
-1114 KSDVIWATMEGTV
+1114 ANDVIWATMEGTV

-1139 MMFGLVPLLWSQ
+1139 MMFGLVPLLWSE

-1198 IAERPVALVPEHERT
+1198 AVERPVALVPEHERRAT
-1213 TT
+1213 

>member
-1 MRADPSRHGDDG
+1 M
-13 GGLQERHPEALEEA
+13 
-27 VTRALG
+27 TRALG

-40 RHRWTVVTASLVAAV
+40 HHRWTVVTASFAAAF
-55 AAFYLMRAVPVDAIP
+55 AAFYAMRAVPVDAIP
-70 DLSDPQVIVFTEWMG
+70 DLSDPQVIVFTDWMG

-105 APRVSDVRGVS
+105 APHVNDVRGVS
-116 MFGMSFIYVLFEE
+116 MFGMSFIYVLFDE

-146 MRKRLPPG
+146 VKKRLPAG
-154 VAPALG
+154 VTPTLG

-168 VYQYALVD
+168 IYQYALVD
-176 RSGRHDLAELRAFQ
+176 KSGKHDLAELRAFQ
-190 DYSLRYALASV
+190 DYSLRYALESV
-201 PGVAEVASVGGFE
+201 PGVAEVASVGGYE

-226 RALRIGFREVASAI
+226 RSLGIGFRDVAAAI
-240 RRSNADVGG
+240 RSSNSDVGG
-249 RVLEMGGREY
+249 RILEMGGREY
-259 YIRGRGYLQDLA
+259 YIRGRGYLQDLG

-287 RLGDIATIRF
+287 RLGDISTIRF
-297 GGDIRRGLSELDG
+297 GGDIRRGVSELDG
-310 EGEVVGG
+310 QGEAVGG
-317 TIVARYG
+317 TVVARYG
-324 ENARDLIARVEHKI
+324 ENARDLIARIEQKI
-338 QQVRVS
+338 AQVKPS
-344 FPEGVELVPVYD
+344 LPEGVALVPVYD
-356 RSQLIERSVET
+356 RSQLIDRAVHT
-367 LSHTLVEEAI
+367 LSHTLLEEAI
-377 VVSVIIVV
+377 VVSLIIVL

-412 GLGLSSN
+412 ALGLSSN

-445 KHLERAPPGANRL
+445 KHLEHAPPGANRL
-458 AVIIASSREV
+458 AVIIEASREV

-528 GRIFAEH
+528 GRIFPER
-535 RHPVSRALIGV
+535 RHPISRVLIGV
-546 YQPFVY
+546 YKPFVY
-552 VALRSPKTTVAIG
+552 VALRNPKTTIAIG
-565 LAAVISALP
+565 LAAFVSALP
-574 LLPRLGSEFMPA
+574 LIPRLGSEFMPA

-612 IQDRALRGFPE
+612 IQDRALREYPE
-623 VISVF
+623 VLSVF

-655 PEWRRVH
+655 SEWRHVHVDRV
-662 ADRFYSRW
+662 YSRW
-670 PRLLQA
+670 PKVLQAPFRRLL
-676 LLRPLFPDERPRT
+676 PDERPRT
-689 TEELFAEMNQRM
+689 TEELFAEMNGRM
-701 AFLGWTNAFTMPI
+701 SYLGWTNAFTMPI

-729 GVKVYGTS
+729 GVKVYGAN
-737 LDEIERAGEE
+737 LEEIERAGEE

-763 ERSTGGAYVDIL
+763 ERSMGGAYVDIL
-775 PNREAMARY
+775 PKREAMARY
-784 GMTVGDLNEIIEQA
+784 GMTVGDLNAVIEQA

-808 EGRNRFSVNVR
+808 DGRNRFSVNVR
-819 YPRDV
+819 YPRDI
-824 RESVERLRRVLVPVQ
+824 RENVDRLRRVLVPVQ
-839 RGGGGMGMG
+839 RGGGMGMG
-848 GTGLDLHRLL
+848 ETGFDLHRLL

-864 AQADMGHMG
+864 AQADMGGMSGMG
-873 GMGSAAP
+873 GGSSAGPP
-880 GPGAPGLRLPDRPPG
+880 GPGLRLPDRPPG
-895 MDSGMRSM
+895 MASGMGGM
-903 SDAGSMAGM
+903 SDATPRM
-912 PAGAA
+912 PMGGA
-917 MAPSRMTA
+917 MAPGRMGGMKA
-925 PRGVQSTGP
+925 PRGGGTGGA
-934 NGVMYLPLGEIADVT
+934 NGVLYLPLGEIAEVK

-987 KVVDD
+987 KVVED

-1014 LLEQMLARMRW
+1014 FLEQMLARMRW

-1034 VLLLIANFRDVTEAL
+1034 VLVVLLLVANFRDVTEAV

-1054 VPFALVGSIWLM
+1054 VPFALVGSVWLM
-1066 WLLGH
+1066 WLLGYH
-1071 HVSTAS
+1071 ISTAS
-1077 WVGLIAL
+1077 WVGIIAL

-1099 DTAFERRLREGRMRD
+1099 DGAFERRMREGKMHD
-1114 KSDVIWATMEGTV
+1114 KADVIWAVMEGTV

-1139 MMFGLVPLLWSQ
+1139 MMLGLVPLLWSE

-1198 IAERPVALVPEHERT
+1198 IFGRVVALVPEHERRT
-1213 TT
+1213 T

>member
-1 MRADPSRHGDDG
+1 M
-13 GGLQERHPEALEEA
+13 
-27 VTRALG
+27 TRLLG

-40 RHRWTVVTASLVAAV
+40 RHRWTVVTTSLAAAV
-55 AAFYLMRAVPVDAIP
+55 AAFYATRAVPVDAIP

-105 APRVSDVRGVS
+105 APRVNDVRGVS
-116 MFGMSFIYVLFEE
+116 MFGMSFMYVLFEE

-146 MRKRLPPG
+146 IQKRLPSG
-154 VAPALG
+154 VTPALG

-168 VYQYALVD
+168 IYQYALVD
-176 RSGRHDLAELRAFQ
+176 RSGKHDLAELRAFQ
-190 DYSLRYALASV
+190 DYSLRYALESV
-201 PGVAEVASVGGFE
+201 PGVAEVASVGGYE

-226 RALRIGFREVASAI
+226 RGLGIGFRDVATAI

-259 YIRGRGYLQDLA
+259 YIRGRGYLQDLG
-271 DLAAIP
+271 DLAAVP
-277 VKVGSGGVPV
+277 VKVGNGGVPV

-297 GGDIRRGLSELDG
+297 GGDIRRGVSELDG
-310 EGEVVGG
+310 EGEAVGG
-317 TIVARYG
+317 TVVARYG
-324 ENARDLIARVEHKI
+324 ENARDLIARVEQKI
-338 QQVRVS
+338 AQVKGS
-344 FPEGVELVPVYD
+344 SPEGVELVPVYD
-356 RSQLIERSVET
+356 RSQLIDRAIHT

-377 VVSVIIVV
+377 VVSLVIVV

-445 KHLERAPPGANRL
+445 KHLERAPPGGNRL
-458 AVIIASSREV
+458 GVVIEASREV

-528 GRIFAEH
+528 GRIFPEH

-546 YQPFVY
+546 YKPFVY
-552 VALRSPKTTVAIG
+552 VALRNPKTTIAIG
-565 LAAVISALP
+565 LAAVVSAIP
-574 LLPRLGSEFMPA
+574 LIPRLGSEFMPA

-612 IQDRALRGFPE
+612 IQDRALRDYPE

-655 PEWRRVH
+655 SEWRRVH
-662 ADRFYSRW
+662 VDRFYSGW
-670 PRLLQA
+670 PRFLQA
-676 LLRPLFPDERPRT
+676 PFRPLFPDERPRT
-689 TEELFAEMNQRM
+689 TEELFAEMNGRM
-701 AFLGWTNAFTMPI
+701 SYLGWTNAFTMPI
-714 KNRLDMLTTGIRTPV
+714 KNRLDMLTTGIRTPI
-729 GVKVYGTS
+729 GVKVYGTN
-737 LDEIERAGEE
+737 LEEIERAGEE

-763 ERSTGGAYVDIL
+763 ERSMGGAYVDIL
-775 PNREAMARY
+775 PKREAMARY
-784 GMTVGDLNEIIEQA
+784 GMTVGDLNEVIEQA

-819 YPRDV
+819 YPRDL

-839 RGGGGMGMG
+839 GGGRSGMGMG
-848 GTGLDLHRLL
+848 MGETGLDLYRLL

-864 AQADMGHMG
+864 AQADMPGMG
-873 GMGSAAP
+873 GMGRSP
-880 GPGAPGLRLPDRPPG
+880 PSGPGLRLPERPPAAASDMG
-895 MDSGMRSM
+895 AM
-903 SDAGSMAGM
+903 SGSMRGM
-912 PAGAA
+912 PGGAA
-917 MAPSRMTA
+917 MAPGRMIL
-925 PRGVQSTGP
+925 PRPGAAAGP
-934 NGVMYLPLGEIADVT
+934 NGVLYLPLGDVAEVK

-987 KVVDD
+987 MVVDA
-992 ALHDGRLHLPK
+992 ALRDGRLHLPK

-1025 VIPLTLVLV
+1025 VIPLTLALV
-1034 VLLLIANFRDVTEAL
+1034 VLLLVANFRDLTEAA

-1054 VPFALVGSIWLM
+1054 VPFALVGSVWLM
-1066 WLLGH
+1066 WLLGY

-1077 WVGLIAL
+1077 WVGIIAL

-1099 DTAFERRLREGRMRD
+1099 DGAFDRRLREGRMRD
-1114 KSDVIWATMEGTV
+1114 ANDVIWATMEGTV

-1139 MMFGLVPLLWSQ
+1139 MMFGLVPLLWSE

-1198 IAERPVALVPEHERT
+1198 AVERPVALVPEHERRAT
-1213 TT
+1213 

>member
-1 MRADPSRHGDDG
+1 M
-13 GGLQERHPEALEEA
+13 
-27 VTRALG
+27 TRLLG

-40 RHRWTVVTASLVAAV
+40 RHRWTVVTTSLAAAV
-55 AAFYLMRAVPVDAIP
+55 AAFYATRAVPVDAIP

-105 APRVSDVRGVS
+105 APRVNDVRGVS
-116 MFGMSFIYVLFEE
+116 MFGMSFMYVLFEE

-146 MRKRLPPG
+146 IQKRLPSG
-154 VAPALG
+154 VTPALG

-168 VYQYALVD
+168 IYQYALVD
-176 RSGRHDLAELRAFQ
+176 RSGKHDLAELRAFQ
-190 DYSLRYALASV
+190 DYSLRYALESV
-201 PGVAEVASVGGFE
+201 PGVAEVASVGGYE

-226 RALRIGFREVASAI
+226 RGLGIGFRDVATAI

-259 YIRGRGYLQDLA
+259 YIRGRGYLQDLG
-271 DLAAIP
+271 DLAAVP
-277 VKVGSGGVPV
+277 VKVGNGGVPV

-297 GGDIRRGLSELDG
+297 GGDIRRGVSELDG
-310 EGEVVGG
+310 EGEAVGG
-317 TIVARYG
+317 TVVARYG
-324 ENARDLIARVEHKI
+324 ENARDLIARVEQKI
-338 QQVRVS
+338 AQVKGS

-356 RSQLIERSVET
+356 RSQLIDRAIHT

-377 VVSVIIVV
+377 VVSLVIVV

-445 KHLERAPPGANRL
+445 KHLERAPPGGNRL
-458 AVIIASSREV
+458 GVVIEASREV

-528 GRIFAEH
+528 GRIFPEH

-546 YQPFVY
+546 YKPFVY
-552 VALRSPKTTVAIG
+552 VALRNPKTTIAIG
-565 LAAVISALP
+565 LAAVVSAIP
-574 LLPRLGSEFMPA
+574 LIPRLGSEFMPA

-612 IQDRALRGFPE
+612 IQDRALRDYPE

-655 PEWRRVH
+655 SEWRRVH
-662 ADRFYSRW
+662 VDRFYSGW
-670 PRLLQA
+670 PRFLQA
-676 LLRPLFPDERPRT
+676 PFRPLFPDERPRT
-689 TEELFAEMNQRM
+689 TEELFAEMNGRM
-701 AFLGWTNAFTMPI
+701 SYLGWTNAFTMPI
-714 KNRLDMLTTGIRTPV
+714 KNRLDMLTTGIRTPI
-729 GVKVYGTS
+729 GVKVYGTN
-737 LDEIERAGEE
+737 LEEIERAGEE

-763 ERSTGGAYVDIL
+763 ERSMGGAYVDIL
-775 PNREAMARY
+775 PKREAMARY
-784 GMTVGDLNEIIEQA
+784 GMTVGDLNEVIEQA

-819 YPRDV
+819 YPRDL

-839 RGGGGMGMG
+839 GGGRSGMGMG
-848 GTGLDLHRLL
+848 MGETGLDLYRLL

-864 AQADMGHMG
+864 AQADMPGMG
-873 GMGSAAP
+873 GMGRSP
-880 GPGAPGLRLPDRPPG
+880 PSGPGLRLPERPPAAASDMG
-895 MDSGMRSM
+895 AM
-903 SDAGSMAGM
+903 SGSMRGM
-912 PAGAA
+912 PGGAA
-917 MAPSRMTA
+917 MAPGRMTP
-925 PRGVQSTGP
+925 PRPGAAAGP
-934 NGVMYLPLGEIADVT
+934 NGVLYLPLGDVAEVK

-987 KVVDD
+987 MVVDA
-992 ALHDGRLHLPK
+992 ALRDGRLHLPK

-1025 VIPLTLVLV
+1025 VIPLTLALV
-1034 VLLLIANFRDVTEAL
+1034 VLLLVANFRDLTEAA

-1054 VPFALVGSIWLM
+1054 VPFALVGSVWLM
-1066 WLLGH
+1066 WLLGY

-1077 WVGLIAL
+1077 WVGIIAL

-1099 DTAFERRLREGRMRD
+1099 DGAFDRRLREGRMRD
-1114 KSDVIWATMEGTV
+1114 ANDVIWATMEGTV

-1139 MMFGLVPLLWSQ
+1139 MMFGLVPLLWSE

-1198 IAERPVALVPEHERT
+1198 AVERPVTLVPEHERRAT
-1213 TT
+1213 

>member
-1 MRADPSRHGDDG
+1 M
-13 GGLQERHPEALEEA
+13 
-27 VTRALG
+27 TRVLG

-40 RHRWTVVTASLVAAV
+40 RHRWTVVTTSLAA
-55 AAFYLMRAVPVDAIP
+55 AAGAFSAMRAVPVDAIP

-105 APRVSDVRGVS
+105 TPRVSDVRGVS

-146 MRKRLPPG
+146 IQKRLPPG

-168 VYQYALVD
+168 VYQYALRD
-176 RSGRHDLAELRAFQ
+176 RSGKHDLAELRAFQ
-190 DYSLRYALASV
+190 DYSLRYALESV
-201 PGVAEVASVGGFE
+201 PGVAEVASVGGYE

-226 RALRIGFREVASAI
+226 RSLGIGFREVATAI

-259 YIRGRGYLQDLA
+259 YIRGRGYLQDLG
-271 DLAAIP
+271 DLAAVP
-277 VKVGSGGVPV
+277 VKVGNGGVPV
-287 RLGDIATIRF
+287 RLGDIATLRF

-310 EGEVVGG
+310 EGEAVGG
-317 TIVARYG
+317 TVVARYG
-324 ENARDLIARVEHKI
+324 ENARDLIARVEQKI
-338 QQVRVS
+338 AQVKGS

-356 RSQLIERSVET
+356 RSLLIDRAIQT
-367 LSHTLVEEAI
+367 LSHTLVEEAV
-377 VVSVIIVV
+377 VVSLIIVV

-392 ALVVILTL
+392 ALVAILTL

-407 FVPMH
+407 FVPMQA
-412 GLGLSSN
+412 LGLSSN

-445 KHLERAPPGANRL
+445 KHLENAPPGANRL
-458 AVIIASSREV
+458 AVIIEASREV

-528 GRIFAEH
+528 GRIFPEH
-535 RHPVSRALIGV
+535 RHPVSRALISV
-546 YQPFVY
+546 YKPFVY
-552 VALRSPKTTVAIG
+552 VALRNPKTTIAIG
-565 LAAVISALP
+565 VAAVISALP

-612 IQDRALRGFPE
+612 IQDRALREYPE

-655 PEWRRVH
+655 SEWRRVH
-662 ADRFYSRW
+662 VDRFYSSW
-670 PRLLQA
+670 PKFLQA
-676 LLRPLFPDERPRT
+676 PFRPIFPDERPRT
-689 TEELFAEMNQRM
+689 TEELFAEMNGRM
-701 AFLGWTNAFTMPI
+701 SYLGWTNAFTMPI

-737 LDEIERAGEE
+737 LEEIERAGEE

-763 ERSTGGAYVDIL
+763 ERSMGGAYVDIL
-775 PNREAMARY
+775 PKRDAMARY
-784 GMTVGDLNEIIEQA
+784 GMTVGDLNDVIEQA

-819 YPRDV
+819 YPRDL
-824 RESVERLRRVLVPVQ
+824 RKSVERLRRVLVPVQ
-839 RGGGGMGMG
+839 RGGGNGMGMG
-848 GTGLDLHRLL
+848 ETGLDLQRLL

-864 AQADMGHMG
+864 AQANMPGMG
-873 GMGSAAP
+873 GTGRSPGSS
-880 GPGAPGLRLPDRPPG
+880 PGLRLSDRPPAAASEG
-895 MDSGMRSM
+895 AMSGGMR
-903 SDAGSMAGM
+903 GM

-917 MAPSRMTA
+917 MVPGRMSPPRAGRAPEPT
-925 PRGVQSTGP
+925 GVL
-934 NGVMYLPLGEIADVT
+934 YLPLGDLAEVK

-987 KVVDD
+987 KVVET
-992 ALHDGRLHLPK
+992 ALRDGRLHLPE

-1025 VIPLTLVLV
+1025 VVPLTLVLV
-1034 VLLLIANFRDVTEAL
+1034 VLLLLANFRNLVEAL

-1066 WLLGH
+1066 WLLGY

-1077 WVGLIAL
+1077 WVGIIAL

-1099 DTAFERRLREGRMRD
+1099 DAAFERRLRAGKIRD
-1114 KSDVIWATMEGTV
+1114 LNDIIWAHMEGTV

-1198 IAERPVALVPEHERT
+1198 TVERPVAFAPEHEMSST
-1213 TT
+1213 

>member
-1 MRADPSRHGDDG
+1 M
-13 GGLQERHPEALEEA
+13 
-27 VTRALG
+27 TRLLG

-40 RHRWTVVTASLVAAV
+40 RHRWTVVTTSLAAAV
-55 AAFYLMRAVPVDAIP
+55 AAFYAMRAVPVDAIP

-105 APRVSDVRGVS
+105 APRVNDVRGVS
-116 MFGMSFIYVLFEE
+116 MFGMSFMYVLFEE

-146 MRKRLPPG
+146 IQKRLPSG
-154 VAPALG
+154 VTPALG

-168 VYQYALVD
+168 IYQYALVD
-176 RSGRHDLAELRAFQ
+176 RSGKHDLAELRAFQ
-190 DYSLRYALASV
+190 DYSLRYALESV
-201 PGVAEVASVGGFE
+201 PGVAEVASVGGYE

-226 RALRIGFREVASAI
+226 RGLGIGFRDVATAI

-259 YIRGRGYLQDLA
+259 YIRGRGYLQDLG
-271 DLAAIP
+271 DLAAVP
-277 VKVGSGGVPV
+277 VKVGDGGVPV

-297 GGDIRRGLSELDG
+297 GGDIRRGVSELDG
-310 EGEVVGG
+310 EGEAVGG
-317 TIVARYG
+317 TVVARYG
-324 ENARDLIARVEHKI
+324 ENARDLIARVEQKI
-338 QQVRVS
+338 AQVKGS

-356 RSQLIERSVET
+356 RSQLIDRAIHT

-377 VVSVIIVV
+377 VVSLVIVV

-445 KHLERAPPGANRL
+445 KHLERAPPGGNRL
-458 AVIIASSREV
+458 GVVIEASREV

-528 GRIFAEH
+528 GRIFPEH

-546 YQPFVY
+546 YKPFVY
-552 VALRSPKTTVAIG
+552 VALRNPKTTIAIG
-565 LAAVISALP
+565 LAAVVSAIP
-574 LLPRLGSEFMPA
+574 LIPRLGSEFMPA

-612 IQDRALRGFPE
+612 IQDRALRDYPE

-655 PEWRRVH
+655 SEWRRVH
-662 ADRFYSRW
+662 VDRFYSGW
-670 PRLLQA
+670 PRFLQA
-676 LLRPLFPDERPRT
+676 PFRPLFPDERPRT
-689 TEELFAEMNQRM
+689 TEELFAEMNGRM
-701 AFLGWTNAFTMPI
+701 SYLGWTNAFTMPI
-714 KNRLDMLTTGIRTPV
+714 KNRLDMLTTGIRTPI
-729 GVKVYGTS
+729 GVKVYGTN
-737 LDEIERAGEE
+737 LEEIERAGEE

-763 ERSTGGAYVDIL
+763 ERSMGGAYVDIL
-775 PNREAMARY
+775 PKREAMARY
-784 GMTVGDLNEIIEQA
+784 GMTVGDLNEVIEQA

-819 YPRDV
+819 YPRDL

-839 RGGGGMGMG
+839 GGGRSGMGMG
-848 GTGLDLHRLL
+848 MGETGLDLYRLL

-864 AQADMGHMG
+864 AQADMPGMG
-873 GMGSAAP
+873 GMGRSP
-880 GPGAPGLRLPDRPPG
+880 PSGPGLRLPERPPAAASDMG
-895 MDSGMRSM
+895 AM
-903 SDAGSMAGM
+903 SGSMRGM
-912 PAGAA
+912 PGGAA
-917 MAPSRMTA
+917 MAPGRMTP
-925 PRGVQSTGP
+925 PRPGAAAGP
-934 NGVMYLPLGEIADVT
+934 NGVLYLPLGDVAEVK

-987 KVVDD
+987 MVVDA
-992 ALHDGRLHLPK
+992 ALRDGRLHLPK

-1025 VIPLTLVLV
+1025 VIPLTLALV
-1034 VLLLIANFRDVTEAL
+1034 VLLLVANFRDLTEAA

-1054 VPFALVGSIWLM
+1054 VPFALVGSVWLM
-1066 WLLGH
+1066 WLLGY

-1077 WVGLIAL
+1077 WVGIIAL

-1099 DTAFERRLREGRMRD
+1099 DGAFDRRLREGRMRD
-1114 KSDVIWATMEGTV
+1114 ANDVIWATMEGTV

-1139 MMFGLVPLLWSQ
+1139 MMFGLVPLLWSE

-1198 IAERPVALVPEHERT
+1198 AVERPVTLVPEHERRAT
-1213 TT
+1213 

>member
-1 MRADPSRHGDDG
+1 
-13 GGLQERHPEALEEA
+13 

-40 RHRWTVVTASLVAAV
+40 RHRWTVLTSSLAAAI
-55 AAFYLMRAVPVDAIP
+55 AAFYAMRAVPVDAIP

-135 ARTRVLEYLQT
+135 ARTRVLEYLTTIQ
-146 MRKRLPPG
+146 RRLPPG
-154 VAPALG
+154 VSPALG

-176 RSGRHDLAELRAFQ
+176 RSGKHDLAEVRAFQ
-190 DYSLRYALASV
+190 DYSLRYALESV
-201 PGVAEVASVGGFE
+201 PGVAEVASVGGFQR
-214 KQYQVTIDPERL
+214 QYQVTVDPERL
-226 RALRIGFREVASAI
+226 RALGIGFRDLASAI

-259 YIRGRGYLQDLA
+259 YIRGRGYLQDLG
-271 DLAAIP
+271 DLAAVP
-277 VKVGSGGVPV
+277 LKVGDGGVPV
-287 RLGDIATIRF
+287 RLGDVSTIRF
-297 GGDIRRGLSELDG
+297 GGDIRRGLSEMDG
-310 EGEVVGG
+310 EGEAVGG

-324 ENARDLIARVEHKI
+324 ENARGVIARVEQKI
-338 QQVRVS
+338 RQVKGS

-356 RSQLIERSVET
+356 RSQLIDRAVQT

-377 VVSVIIVV
+377 VVSLIIIV

-392 ALVVILTL
+392 ALVVIVTL

-445 KHLERAPPGANRL
+445 KHLERAAPGANRL
-458 AVIIASSREV
+458 AVIIEASREV

-528 GRIFAEH
+528 GRIFPEH

-546 YQPFVY
+546 YKPFVY
-552 VALRSPKTTVAIG
+552 VALRNPKTTVAIG

-612 IQDRALRGFPE
+612 IQDRALREFPE
-623 VISVF
+623 VVSVF

-655 PEWRRVH
+655 SEWRRVH
-662 ADRFYSRW
+662 VDRFYARW
-670 PRLLQA
+670 PKLLQA
-676 LLRPLFPDERPRT
+676 SFRPLFPDEKPRT

-701 AFLGWTNAFTMPI
+701 TFLGWTNAFTMPI

-737 LDEIERAGEE
+737 LEEIERAGEE

-763 ERSTGGAYVDIL
+763 ERSMGGAYVDIL
-775 PNREAMARY
+775 PKREAMARY
-784 GMTVGDLNEIIEQA
+784 GMTVGDLNDVIEQA

-808 EGRNRFSVNVR
+808 DGRNRFSVNVR
-819 YPRDV
+819 YPRDI
-824 RESVERLRRVLVPVQ
+824 RESVERLRSVLVPVQ
-839 RGGGGMGMG
+839 RGSGGGMGMG
-848 GTGLDLHRLL
+848 ETGLDLQRLL

-864 AQADMGHMG
+864 AQADMGSMG
-873 GMGSAAP
+873 GMGGSSSRDS
-880 GPGAPGLRLPDRPPG
+880 GPGLRLPDRPPG
-895 MDSGMRSM
+895 MTQDMRPM
-903 SDAGSMAGM
+903 SDAGSMSGM

-917 MAPSRMTA
+917 MAPGRMAA
-925 PRGVQSTGP
+925 PRGGQAARP
-934 NGVMYLPLGEIADVT
+934 NGVLYLPLGEVADVK

-987 KVVDD
+987 QVVDG
-992 ALHDGRLHLPK
+992 ALREGRLHLPK

-1014 LLEQMLARMRW
+1014 FLEQMLARMRW

-1034 VLLLIANFRDVTEAL
+1034 VLLLVANFRDVTEAL

-1066 WLLGH
+1066 WLLGY

-1077 WVGLIAL
+1077 WVGIIAL

-1099 DTAFERRLREGRMRD
+1099 DTAFERRLREGRMQD

-1139 MMFGLVPLLWSQ
+1139 MMFGLVPLLWSE

-1193 HGRLP
+1193 RGRLP
-1198 IAERPVALVPEHERT
+1198 VVGRPLAVASEDEERT
-1213 TT
+1213 T

>member
-1 MRADPSRHGDDG
+1 M
-13 GGLQERHPEALEEA
+13 
-27 VTRALG
+27 TRLLG

-40 RHRWTVVTASLVAAV
+40 RHRWTVVTTSLAAAV
-55 AAFYLMRAVPVDAIP
+55 AAFYAMRAVPVDAIP

-105 APRVSDVRGVS
+105 APRVNDVRGVS
-116 MFGMSFIYVLFEE
+116 MFGMSFMYVLFEE

-146 MRKRLPPG
+146 IQKRLPSG
-154 VAPALG
+154 VTPALG

-168 VYQYALVD
+168 IYQYALVD
-176 RSGRHDLAELRAFQ
+176 RSGKHDLAELRAFQ
-190 DYSLRYALASV
+190 DYSLRYALESV
-201 PGVAEVASVGGFE
+201 PGVAEVASVGGYE

-226 RALRIGFREVASAI
+226 RGLGIGFRDVATAI

-259 YIRGRGYLQDLA
+259 YIRGRGYLQDLG
-271 DLAAIP
+271 DLAAVP
-277 VKVGSGGVPV
+277 VKVGDGGVPV

-297 GGDIRRGLSELDG
+297 GGDIRRGVSELDG
-310 EGEVVGG
+310 EGEAVGG
-317 TIVARYG
+317 TVVARYG
-324 ENARDLIARVEHKI
+324 ENARDLIARVEQKI
-338 QQVRVS
+338 AQVKGS

-356 RSQLIERSVET
+356 RSQLIDRAIHT

-377 VVSVIIVV
+377 VVSLVIVV

-445 KHLERAPPGANRL
+445 KHLERAPPGGNRL
-458 AVIIASSREV
+458 GVVIEASREV

-528 GRIFAEH
+528 GRIFPEH

-546 YQPFVY
+546 YKPFVY
-552 VALRSPKTTVAIG
+552 VALRNPKTTIAIG
-565 LAAVISALP
+565 LAAVVSAIP
-574 LLPRLGSEFMPA
+574 LIPRLGSEFMPA

-612 IQDRALRGFPE
+612 IQDRALRDYPE

-655 PEWRRVH
+655 SEWRRVH
-662 ADRFYSRW
+662 VDRFYSGW
-670 PRLLQA
+670 PRFLQA
-676 LLRPLFPDERPRT
+676 PFRPLFPDERPRT
-689 TEELFAEMNQRM
+689 TEELFAEMNGRM
-701 AFLGWTNAFTMPI
+701 SYLGWTNAFTMPI
-714 KNRLDMLTTGIRTPV
+714 KNRLDMLTTGIRTPI
-729 GVKVYGTS
+729 GVKVYGTN
-737 LDEIERAGEE
+737 LEEIERAGEE

-763 ERSTGGAYVDIL
+763 ERSMGGAYVDIL
-775 PNREAMARY
+775 PKREAMARY
-784 GMTVGDLNEIIEQA
+784 GMTVGDLNEVIEQA

-819 YPRDV
+819 YPRDL

-839 RGGGGMGMG
+839 GGGRSGMGMG
-848 GTGLDLHRLL
+848 MGETGLDLYRLL

-864 AQADMGHMG
+864 AQADMPGMG
-873 GMGSAAP
+873 GMGRSP
-880 GPGAPGLRLPDRPPG
+880 PSGPGLRLPERPPAAASDMG
-895 MDSGMRSM
+895 AM
-903 SDAGSMAGM
+903 SGSMRGM
-912 PAGAA
+912 PGGAA
-917 MAPSRMTA
+917 MAPGRMTP
-925 PRGVQSTGP
+925 PRPGAAAGP
-934 NGVMYLPLGEIADVT
+934 NGVLYLPLGDVAEVK

-987 KVVDD
+987 MVVDA
-992 ALHDGRLHLPK
+992 ALRDGRLHLPK

-1025 VIPLTLVLV
+1025 VIPLTLALV
-1034 VLLLIANFRDVTEAL
+1034 VLLLVANFRDLTEAA

-1054 VPFALVGSIWLM
+1054 VPFALVGSVWLM
-1066 WLLGH
+1066 WLLGY

-1077 WVGLIAL
+1077 WVGIIAL

-1099 DTAFERRLREGRMRD
+1099 DGAFDRRLREGRMRD
-1114 KSDVIWATMEGTV
+1114 ANDVIWATMEGTV

-1139 MMFGLVPLLWSQ
+1139 MMFGLVPLLWSE

-1198 IAERPVALVPEHERT
+1198 AVERPVALVPEHERRAT
-1213 TT
+1213 

>member
-1 MRADPSRHGDDG
+1 
-13 GGLQERHPEALEEA
+13 

-40 RHRWTVVTASLVAAV
+40 RHRWTVVTSSLAAAI
-55 AAFYLMRAVPVDAIP
+55 AAFYAMRAVPVDAIP

-98 IASALLA
+98 IASSLLA

-146 MRKRLPPG
+146 IQKRLPPG

-168 VYQYALVD
+168 IYQYALVD
-176 RSGRHDLAELRAFQ
+176 RSGKHDLAELRAFQ
-190 DYSLRYALASV
+190 DYSLRYALESV
-201 PGVAEVASVGGFE
+201 PGVAEVASVGGYE

-226 RALRIGFREVASAI
+226 RALGIGFRDVAAAI
-240 RRSNADVGG
+240 RSSNADVGG
-249 RVLEMGGREY
+249 RILEMGGREY
-259 YIRGRGYLQDLA
+259 YIRGRGYLQDLG

-277 VKVGSGGVPV
+277 VKVGDGGVPV
-287 RLGDIATIRF
+287 RLGDIATIQF
-297 GGDIRRGLSELDG
+297 GGDIRRGLSEMDG
-310 EGEVVGG
+310 EGEAVGG

-324 ENARDLIARVEHKI
+324 ENARDLIARVEQKI
-338 QQVRVS
+338 HQVKGS
-344 FPEGVELVPVYD
+344 FPEGLELVPVYD
-356 RSQLIERSVET
+356 RSQLIDRAVQT

-377 VVSVIIVV
+377 VVSLIIVV

-400 PVAVLLA
+400 PVAILLA
-407 FVPMH
+407 FVPMR

-445 KHLERAPPGANRL
+445 KHLERAPPGASRL
-458 AVIIASSREV
+458 AVIIEASREV

-528 GRIFAEH
+528 GRIYPEH
-535 RHPVSRALIGV
+535 RHPVSRVLIGL
-546 YQPFVY
+546 YKPFVY
-552 VALRSPKTTVAIG
+552 VALRRPKTTIAIG
-565 LAAVISALP
+565 LAAVVSALP
-574 LLPRLGSEFMPA
+574 LIPRLGSEFMPA

-612 IQDRALRGFPE
+612 VQDRALREFPE

-655 PEWRRVH
+655 SEWRRVH
-662 ADRFYSRW
+662 VDRFYSRW
-670 PRLLQA
+670 PRFLQA
-676 LLRPLFPDERPRT
+676 AFRPLFPDERPRT
-689 TEELFAEMNQRM
+689 TEELFSEMNGRM
-701 AFLGWTNAFTMPI
+701 SFLGWTNAFTMPI

-729 GVKVYGTS
+729 GVKVYGTN
-737 LDEIERAGEE
+737 LEEIERAGEE
-747 LERVLTPVPGT
+747 LERVLSPVPGT

-763 ERSTGGAYVDIL
+763 ERSMGGAYVDIV
-775 PNREAMARY
+775 PKREAMARY
-784 GMTVGDLNEIIEQA
+784 GMTVGDLNEVIEQA

-819 YPRDV
+819 YPRDI
-824 RESVERLRRVLVPVQ
+824 RESVERLRSVPVPIQ
-839 RGGGGMGMG
+839 RGGGMGMG
-848 GTGLDLHRLL
+848 KTGFDLHRVL

-864 AQADMGHMG
+864 AQADMGSMG
-873 GMGSAAP
+873 GMG
-880 GPGAPGLRLPDRPPG
+880 GASGGASRPGLRLPERPPG
-895 MDSGMRSM
+895 MPSDMGTM
-903 SDAGSMAGM
+903 SDAGSMSRM
-912 PAGAA
+912 PMGAAMVPGRMSGDRAGAA
-917 MAPSRMTA
+917 L
-925 PRGVQSTGP
+925 GP
-934 NGVMYLPLGEIADVT
+934 NGVLYLPLGELADVK
-949 VANGPPMLRDEAGL
+949 VANGPPMLRDEAGM
-963 LVGYVYVDLDTSG
+963 LVGYVYVDLDTTG

-987 KVVDD
+987 KAVDT
-992 ALHDGRLHLPK
+992 ALRDGQLHLPE

-1014 LLEQMLARMRW
+1014 FLEQMLARMRW

-1034 VLLLIANFRDVTEAL
+1034 VLLLVANFRDVTEAL

-1066 WLLGH
+1066 WLLGY

-1077 WVGLIAL
+1077 WVGIIAL

-1099 DTAFERRLREGRMRD
+1099 DGAFERRLREGKMRD

-1139 MMFGLVPLLWSQ
+1139 MMLGLVPLLWSE

-1198 IAERPVALVPEHERT
+1198 IVERPVALVPEHERRHT
-1213 TT
+1213 

>member
-1 MRADPSRHGDDG
+1 M
-13 GGLQERHPEALEEA
+13 
-27 VTRALG
+27 TRLLG

-40 RHRWTVVTASLVAAV
+40 RHRWTVVTTSIAAAI
-55 AAFYLMRAVPVDAIP
+55 AAFYAMRAVPVDAIP
-70 DLSDPQVIVFTEWMG
+70 DLSDPQVIVFTDWMG

-105 APRVSDVRGVS
+105 APRVNDVRGVS
-116 MFGMSFIYVLFEE
+116 MFGMSFIYVLFDE

-146 MRKRLPPG
+146 VKKRLPAG
-154 VAPALG
+154 VTPTLG

-168 VYQYALVD
+168 IYQYALVD
-176 RSGRHDLAELRAFQ
+176 KTGKHDLAELRAFQ
-190 DYSLRYALASV
+190 DFSLRYALESV
-201 PGVAEVASVGGFE
+201 PGVAEVASVGGYE

-226 RALRIGFREVASAI
+226 RELGIGFRDVAAAI
-240 RRSNADVGG
+240 RSSNGDVGG
-249 RVLEMGGREY
+249 RILEMGGREY
-259 YIRGRGYLQDLA
+259 YIRGRGYLQDLG

-277 VKVGSGGVPV
+277 VKVGNGGVPV
-287 RLGDIATIRF
+287 RLGDISTIRF
-297 GGDIRRGLSELDG
+297 GGDIRRGLSEMDG
-310 EGEVVGG
+310 QGEAVGG
-317 TIVARYG
+317 TVVARYG
-324 ENARDLIARVEHKI
+324 ENARDLIARVEQKI
-338 QQVRVS
+338 AQVKPS
-344 FPEGVELVPVYD
+344 LPEGVELVPVYD
-356 RSQLIERSVET
+356 RSQLIDRAIHT
-367 LSHTLVEEAI
+367 LSHTLLEEAI
-377 VVSVIIVV
+377 VVSLVIIL

-392 ALVVILTL
+392 ALVAIVTL

-407 FVPMH
+407 FVPMSA
-412 GLGLSSN
+412 LGLSSN

-445 KHLERAPPGANRL
+445 KHLEHAPPGVNRL
-458 AVIIASSREV
+458 AVIIEASREV

-528 GRIFAEH
+528 GRIFPEH

-546 YQPFVY
+546 YKPFVY
-552 VALRSPKTTVAIG
+552 VALRNPKTTIAIG
-565 LAAVISALP
+565 LAAFVSALP
-574 LLPRLGSEFMPA
+574 LIPRLGSEFMPA

-612 IQDRALRGFPE
+612 IQDRTLREYPE
-623 VISVF
+623 VVSVF

-655 PEWRRVH
+655 SEWRRVH
-662 ADRFYSRW
+662 VDRFYSGW
-670 PRLLQA
+670 PKVLQA
-676 LLRPLFPDERPRT
+676 PFRRLFPDERPRT
-689 TEELFAEMNQRM
+689 TEELFAEMNGRM
-701 AFLGWTNAFTMPI
+701 SYLGWTNAFTMPI

-729 GVKVYGTS
+729 GVKVYGAN
-737 LDEIERAGEE
+737 LEEIERAGEE

-763 ERSTGGAYVDIL
+763 ERSMGGAYVDIL
-775 PNREAMARY
+775 PKRDAMARY
-784 GMTVGDLNEIIEQA
+784 GMTVGDLNGVIEQA

-808 EGRNRFSVNVR
+808 DGRNRFSVNVR
-819 YPRDV
+819 YPRDI
-824 RESVERLRRVLVPVQ
+824 RESVERLRRVLVPVE
-839 RGGGGMGMG
+839 RGGGGMEMEKSGF
-848 GTGLDLHRLL
+848 DLHRLL

-864 AQADMGHMG
+864 AQADMSGMSSMG
-873 GMGSAAP
+873 GGSS
-880 GPGAPGLRLPDRPPG
+880 GGMSGPGLRLPDRPRG
-895 MDSGMRSM
+895 MASDMGGMSG
-903 SDAGSMAGM
+903 AGSMPRM
-912 PAGAA
+912 PMGAA
-917 MAPSRMTA
+917 MAPGRMNGMSS
-925 PRGVQSTGP
+925 PRAGSASGA
-934 NGVMYLPLGEIADVT
+934 NGVLYLPLGEIADVK
-949 VANGPPMLRDEAGL
+949 VANGPPMLRDESGL

-992 ALHDGRLHLPK
+992 ALRDGRLHLPK

-1014 LLEQMLARMRW
+1014 FLEQMLARMRW

-1034 VLLLIANFRDVTEAL
+1034 VLLLVANFRDVTEAL
-1049 IVLLS
+1049 IVLIS
-1054 VPFALVGSIWLM
+1054 VPFALVGSVWLM
-1066 WLLGH
+1066 WLLGY

-1077 WVGLIAL
+1077 WVGIIAL

-1099 DTAFERRLREGRMRD
+1099 DGAFDRRLREGKMHD

-1139 MMFGLVPLLWSQ
+1139 MMLGLVPLLWSE

-1198 IAERPVALVPEHERT
+1198 SVGRVVALLPEQERSRT
-1213 TT
+1213 

>member
-1 MRADPSRHGDDG
+1 M
-13 GGLQERHPEALEEA
+13 
-27 VTRALG
+27 TRLLG

-40 RHRWTVVTASLVAAV
+40 RHRWTVVTTSLAATI
-55 AAFYLMRAVPVDAIP
+55 AAFYAMRAVPVDAIP
-70 DLSDPQVIVFTEWMG
+70 DLSDPQVILFTEWMG

-135 ARTRVLEYLQT
+135 ARTRVLEYVQT
-146 MRKRLPPG
+146 IQKRLPPG

-168 VYQYALVD
+168 VYQYALRD
-176 RSGRHDLAELRAFQ
+176 RSGKHDLAELRAFQ
-190 DYSLRYALASV
+190 DYSLRYALESV
-201 PGVAEVASVGGFE
+201 PGVAEVASVGGYE

-226 RALRIGFREVASAI
+226 RSLGIGFREVATAI

-259 YIRGRGYLQDLA
+259 YIRGRGYLQDLGE
-271 DLAAIP
+271 LAAVP
-277 VKVGSGGVPV
+277 VKVGNGGVPV
-287 RLGDIATIRF
+287 RLGDIATLRF

-310 EGEVVGG
+310 EGEAVGG
-317 TIVARYG
+317 TVVARYG
-324 ENARDLIARVEHKI
+324 ENARDLIARVEQKI
-338 QQVRVS
+338 AQVKGS

-356 RSQLIERSVET
+356 RSQLIDRAIQT

-377 VVSVIIVV
+377 VVSLIIVV

-392 ALVVILTL
+392 ALVAILTL

-407 FVPMH
+407 FVPMQA
-412 GLGLSSN
+412 LGLSSN

-445 KHLERAPPGANRL
+445 KHLEHAPPGANRL
-458 AVIIASSREV
+458 AVIIEASREV

-528 GRIFAEH
+528 GRIFPEH
-535 RHPVSRALIGV
+535 RHPVSRALISV
-546 YQPFVY
+546 YKPFVY
-552 VALRSPKTTVAIG
+552 VALRNPKTTIAIG
-565 LAAVISALP
+565 LAAVVSALP
-574 LLPRLGSEFMPA
+574 LIPRLGSEFMPA

-612 IQDRALRGFPE
+612 TQDRALREYPE

-655 PEWRRVH
+655 SEWRRVH
-662 ADRFYSRW
+662 VDRFYSSW
-670 PRLLQA
+670 PRFLQEPF
-676 LLRPLFPDERPRT
+676 RPLFPDERPRT
-689 TEELFAEMNQRM
+689 TEELFAEMNGRM
-701 AFLGWTNAFTMPI
+701 SYLGWTNAFTMPI

-737 LDEIERAGEE
+737 LEEIERAGEE

-763 ERSTGGAYVDIL
+763 ERSMGGAYVDIL
-775 PNREAMARY
+775 PKREAMARY
-784 GMTVGDLNEIIEQA
+784 GMTVGDLNDVIEQA

-819 YPRDV
+819 YPRDL

-839 RGGGGMGMG
+839 RGGGSGMGMG
-848 GTGLDLHRLL
+848 ETGLDLHRLL

-864 AQADMGHMG
+864 AQAEMPGMG
-873 GMGSAAP
+873 GAGRSPGSS
-880 GPGAPGLRLPDRPPG
+880 PGLRLPERPPATASDMG
-895 MDSGMRSM
+895 AMSGSAR
-903 SDAGSMAGM
+903 GM
-912 PAGAA
+912 PGGAAMVPGRMSPPRAGAA
-917 MAPSRMTA
+917 AEPT
-925 PRGVQSTGP
+925 GVL
-934 NGVMYLPLGEIADVT
+934 YLPLGDLAEVK

-987 KVVDD
+987 KVVDT
-992 ALHDGRLHLPK
+992 ALRDGRLHLPK

-1014 LLEQMLARMRW
+1014 FLEQMLARMRW
-1025 VIPLTLVLV
+1025 VVPLTLVLV
-1034 VLLLIANFRDVTEAL
+1034 VLLLLANFRNFVEAL

-1066 WLLGH
+1066 WFLGY

-1077 WVGLIAL
+1077 WVGIIAL

-1099 DTAFERRLREGRMRD
+1099 DAAFERRLRAGKVRD
-1114 KSDVIWATMEGTV
+1114 LNDIIWAHMEGTV

-1198 IAERPVALVPEHERT
+1198 HVERPSALVPELDRRT
-1213 TT
+1213 T

>member
-1 MRADPSRHGDDG
+1 
-13 GGLQERHPEALEEA
+13 
-27 VTRALG
+27 
-33 AVIAWCA
+33 
-40 RHRWTVVTASLVAAV
+40 
-55 AAFYLMRAVPVDAIP
+55 
-70 DLSDPQVIVFTEWMG
+70 
-85 RSPTL
+85 
-90 VEDQVTYP
+90 
-98 IASALLA
+98 
-105 APRVSDVRGVS
+105 
-116 MFGMSFIYVLFEE
+116 
-129 GTDVYW
+129 
-135 ARTRVLEYLQT
+135 
-146 MRKRLPPG
+146 
-154 VAPALG
+154 VAPTLG

-176 RSGRHDLAELRAFQ
+176 RSGKHDLAELRAFQ
-190 DYSLRYALASV
+190 DYSLRYALESV

-226 RALRIGFREVASAI
+226 RALGIGFRDIASAI

-249 RVLEMGGREY
+249 RILEMGGREY
-259 YIRGRGYLQDLA
+259 YIRGRGYLQDLG

-277 VKVGSGGVPV
+277 VKVGNAGVPV
-287 RLGDIATIRF
+287 RLGDVATIRF

-310 EGEVVGG
+310 DGEAVGG
-317 TIVARYG
+317 TVVARYG
-324 ENARDLIARVEHKI
+324 ENARDLIGRIDQKV
-338 QQVRVS
+338 QQVKGS
-344 FPEGVELVPVYD
+344 FPGGVELVPVYD
-356 RSQLIERSVET
+356 RSQLIDRAVQT

-377 VVSVIIVV
+377 VVSLIIVV

-445 KHLERAPPGANRL
+445 KHLEHAPPGANRL
-458 AVIIASSREV
+458 TTIIAASREV

-528 GRIFAEH
+528 GRIYPEH
-535 RHPVSRALIGV
+535 RHPVSRALIGL
-546 YQPFVY
+546 YKPFVY
-552 VALRSPKTTVAIG
+552 VALRRPLTTIAIG
-565 LAAVISALP
+565 VAAVISALP

-606 AKRALQ
+606 AKKALQ
-612 IQDRALRGFPE
+612 VQDRALREFPE

-655 PEWRRVH
+655 SQWRRVH
-662 ADRFYSRW
+662 VDRFYSRW
-670 PRLLQA
+670 PKVLQA
-676 LLRPLFPDERPRT
+676 PLRPLFPDERPRT
-689 TEELFAEMNQRM
+689 TEQLFAEMNERM
-701 AFLGWTNAFTMPI
+701 SFLGWTNAFTMPI

-775 PNREAMARY
+775 PKRDAMARY
-784 GMTVGDLNEIIEQA
+784 GMTVGDLNDVIEQA

-808 EGRNRFSVNVR
+808 DGRNRFSVNVR
-819 YPRDV
+819 YPRDI
-824 RESVERLRRVLVPVQ
+824 RENVDRLRRVLVPVQ
-839 RGGGGMGMG
+839 RGGGMGGMGMG
-848 GTGLDLHRLL
+848 ETGFDLHRLL
-858 SGRFAL
+858 AGRFAL
-864 AQADMGHMG
+864 AQADMGSMGDMG
-873 GMGSAAP
+873 GSSSA
-880 GPGAPGLRLPDRPPG
+880 GPRTGLRLPDRPPE
-895 MDSGMRSM
+895 MSSGLRSM
-903 SDAGSMAGM
+903 SDAGGMSDM
-912 PAGAA
+912 PAGTA
-917 MAPSRMTA
+917 MAPGRMTT
-925 PRGVQSTGP
+925 PRGALSAGP
-934 NGVMYLPLGEIADVT
+934 NGVLYLPLGELADVK

-987 KVVDD
+987 GVVDS
-992 ALHDGRLHLPK
+992 AIRDGRLHVPK

-1014 LLEQMLARMRW
+1014 FLEQMLARMRW
-1025 VIPLTLVLV
+1025 VIPLTLALV
-1034 VLLLIANFRDVTEAL
+1034 VLLLVANFRDVTEAL

-1054 VPFALVGSIWLM
+1054 VPFALVGSVWLM
-1066 WLLGH
+1066 WLLGY

-1077 WVGLIAL
+1077 WVGIIAL

-1099 DTAFERRLREGRMRD
+1099 DTAFVRRLREGRMRNAD
-1114 KSDVIWATMEGTV
+1114 DVIRATMEGTV

-1139 MMFGLVPLLWSQ
+1139 MMLGLVPLLWSE

-1193 HGRLP
+1193 RGRLSQM
-1198 IAERPVALVPEHERT
+1198 ERPVALVPEPERRT
-1213 TT
+1213 T

>member
-1 MRADPSRHGDDG
+1 
-13 GGLQERHPEALEEA
+13 
-27 VTRALG
+27 VTRLLG
-33 AVIAWCA
+33 GVIAWCA
-40 RHRWTVVTASLVAAV
+40 RHRWTVVTTSLAAAV
-55 AAFYLMRAVPVDAIP
+55 AGLYAMRAVPVDAIP

-98 IASALLA
+98 IASSLLA
-105 APRVSDVRGVS
+105 APRVNDVRGVS
-116 MFGMSFIYVLFEE
+116 MFGMSFIYVLFDE

-146 MRKRLPPG
+146 VKKRLPAG
-154 VAPALG
+154 VTPTLG

-176 RSGRHDLAELRAFQ
+176 RSGKHDLAELRAFQ
-190 DYSLRYALASV
+190 DYSLRYALESV
-201 PGVAEVASVGGFE
+201 PGVAEVASVGGYE
-214 KQYQVTIDPERL
+214 KQYQATIDPERL
-226 RALRIGFREVASAI
+226 RSLGIGFRDVAAAI
-240 RRSNADVGG
+240 RSSNADVGG
-249 RVLEMGGREY
+249 RILEMGGREY
-259 YIRGRGYLQDLA
+259 YIRGRGYLRDLG
-271 DLAAIP
+271 DLAAVS

-287 RLGDIATIRF
+287 RLGDIATLSF
-297 GGDIRRGLSELDG
+297 GGDIRRGVSELDG
-310 EGEVVGG
+310 EGEAVGG
-317 TIVARYG
+317 TVVARYG
-324 ENARDLIARVEHKI
+324 ENARDLIARVEQKI
-338 QQVRVS
+338 AQVKAS

-356 RSQLIERSVET
+356 RSQLIDRAILT
-367 LSHTLVEEAI
+367 LSHTLAEEAI
-377 VVSVIIVV
+377 VVSLVIIL
-385 FLLHVRS
+385 FLLHLRS
-392 ALVVILTL
+392 ALVPILTL

-407 FVPMH
+407 FVPMRA
-412 GLGLSSN
+412 LGLSSN

-445 KHLERAPPGANRL
+445 KHLEHAPPGANRL
-458 AVIIASSREV
+458 EVIIGASREV

-487 ALTGQAGRLFKPLAY
+487 ALSGQAGRLFKPLAY

-528 GRIFAEH
+528 GRIFPEH

-546 YQPFVY
+546 YKPFVY
-552 VALRSPKTTVAIG
+552 VALRNPKTTVAIG
-565 LAAVISALP
+565 VAALISAIP
-574 LLPRLGSEFMPA
+574 LVPRLGSEFMPA

-612 IQDRALRGFPE
+612 IQDRALREYPE
-623 VISVF
+623 VLSVF

-655 PEWRRVH
+655 SEWRRVH
-662 ADRFYSRW
+662 VDRFYSGW
-670 PRLLQA
+670 PKLLQSPFRRI
-676 LLRPLFPDERPRT
+676 LPDERPRT
-689 TEELFAEMNQRM
+689 TEELFAEMNGRM
-701 AFLGWTNAFTMPI
+701 SYLGWTNAFTMPI

-763 ERSTGGAYVDIL
+763 ERSMGGAYVDIL
-775 PNREAMARY
+775 PKREAMARY
-784 GMTVGDLNEIIEQA
+784 GMTVGDLNEFIEQA
-798 IGGEPLTVTV
+798 IGGEPLTVTID
-808 EGRNRFSVNVR
+808 GRNRLSVNVR
-819 YPRDV
+819 YPRDI
-824 RESVERLRRVLVPVQ
+824 RESVERLREVLVPVQ
-839 RGGGGMGMG
+839 RGGGMGMEKSG
-848 GTGLDLHRLL
+848 FDLHRLL

-864 AQADMGHMG
+864 AQADMA
-873 GMGSAAP
+873 GMGDAPSARAT
-880 GPGAPGLRLPDRPPG
+880 GPRLRLPDRPPG
-895 MDSGMRSM
+895 MPANMGGMS
-903 SDAGSMAGM
+903 SAGTM
-912 PAGAA
+912 PRMPMGAA
-917 MAPSRMTA
+917 MAPGGMSRPGAGTTA
-925 PRGVQSTGP
+925 GS
-934 NGVMYLPLGEIADVT
+934 NGVLYLPLGDLADVK

-987 KVVDD
+987 KVVDA
-992 ALHDGRLHLPK
+992 ALHEGRLHLPR
-1003 GGYLKWTGQYE
+1003 GGYLRWTGQYE
-1014 LLEQMLARMRW
+1014 FLEQMLARMRW
-1025 VIPLTLVLV
+1025 VVPLTLVLV
-1034 VLLLIANFRDVTEAL
+1034 VLLLLANFRNFVEAL

-1054 VPFALVGSIWLM
+1054 VPFALVGSVWLM
-1066 WLLGH
+1066 WLLGY

-1077 WVGLIAL
+1077 WVGFIAL

-1099 DTAFERRLREGRMRD
+1099 DAAFERRLRAGKVRD
-1114 KSDVIWATMEGTV
+1114 LNDIIWAHMEGTV

-1139 MMFGLVPLLWSQ
+1139 MMFGLVPLLWSE

-1198 IAERPVALVPEHERT
+1198 IVTGSAALVPEVDL
-1213 TT
+1213 

>member
-1 MRADPSRHGDDG
+1 M
-13 GGLQERHPEALEEA
+13 
-27 VTRALG
+27 TRALG

-40 RHRWTVVTASLVAAV
+40 YHRWTVVTTALAAAV
-55 AAFYLMRAVPVDAIP
+55 AAFYAMRSVPVDAIP
-70 DLSDPQVIVFTEWMG
+70 DLSDPQVIVYTEWMG

-98 IASALLA
+98 IASSLLA
-105 APRVSDVRGVS
+105 APRVNDVRGVS
-116 MFGMSFIYVLFEE
+116 MFGMSFIYVLFDE

-135 ARTRVLEYLQT
+135 ARSRVLEYLQT
-146 MRKRLPPG
+146 VKKRLPAG
-154 VAPALG
+154 VAPTLG

-168 VYQYALVD
+168 IYQYALVD
-176 RSGRHDLAELRAFQ
+176 RSGKHDLAELRAFQ
-190 DYSLRYALASV
+190 DYSLRYALESV
-201 PGVAEVASVGGFE
+201 PGVAEVASVGGYE
-214 KQYQVTIDPERL
+214 KQYQATIDPERL
-226 RALRIGFREVASAI
+226 RSLGIGFRDVAAAI
-240 RRSNADVGG
+240 RASNADVGG
-249 RVLEMGGREY
+249 RILEMGGREY
-259 YIRGRGYLQDLA
+259 YIRGRGYLQDLG

-277 VKVGSGGVPV
+277 VKIGSGGVPV
-287 RLGDIATIRF
+287 RLGDIATLRF
-297 GGDIRRGLSELDG
+297 GGDIRRGLSEMDG
-310 EGEVVGG
+310 EGEAVGG
-317 TIVARYG
+317 TVVARYG
-324 ENARDLIARVEHKI
+324 ENARDLIRRVEQKI
-338 QQVRVS
+338 HQVKVS
-344 FPEGVELVPVYD
+344 LPEGVELVPVYD
-356 RSQLIERSVET
+356 RSQLIDRAIHT

-377 VVSVIIVV
+377 VVSLVIVL
-385 FLLHVRS
+385 FLWHVRS
-392 ALVVILTL
+392 ALVAVLTL

-412 GLGLSSN
+412 ALGLSSN

-445 KHLERAPPGANRL
+445 KHLEHAPPGANRL
-458 AVIIASSREV
+458 AVIVGASREV

-528 GRIFAEH
+528 GRIFPEH
-535 RHPVSRALIGV
+535 RHPVSRLLIGV
-546 YQPFVY
+546 YKPFVY
-552 VALRSPKTTVAIG
+552 VALRNPKTTIAIG
-565 LAAVISALP
+565 LAAVVSAIP
-574 LLPRLGSEFMPA
+574 LIPRLGSEFMPA

-597 TFPNISVEE
+597 TFPNVSVEE

-612 IQDRALRGFPE
+612 IQDRALREYPE
-623 VISVF
+623 VVSVF

-649 VRLKPR
+649 VRLRPR
-655 PEWRRVH
+655 GEWRRVH
-662 ADRFYSRW
+662 VDRFYSRW
-670 PRLLQA
+670 PKVLQA
-676 LLRPLFPDERPRT
+676 PIRRVLPDERPRT
-689 TEELFAEMNQRM
+689 TEELFAEMNERM
-701 AFLGWTNAFTMPI
+701 SYLGWTNAFTMPI

-729 GVKVYGTS
+729 GLKVYGTS

-763 ERSTGGAYVDIL
+763 ERSMGGAYVDIL
-775 PNREAMARY
+775 PRREAMARY
-784 GMTVGDLNEIIEQA
+784 GMSVGDLNEVIEEA
-798 IGGEPLTVTV
+798 IGGEPLTVTI

-819 YPRDV
+819 YPRDI
-824 RESVERLRRVLVPVQ
+824 RENVERLRRALVPVQ
-839 RGGGGMGMG
+839 RGGGAGMEKSGF
-848 GTGLDLHRLL
+848 DLHRLL

-864 AQADMGHMG
+864 AQADMA
-873 GMGSAAP
+873 GMGAGAP
-880 GPGAPGLRLPDRPPG
+880 AGTSGPGLRLPERPREMASEMG
-895 MDSGMRSM
+895 AMSG
-903 SDAGSMAGM
+903 AGTM
-912 PAGAA
+912 PRMPTGAA
-917 MAPSRMTA
+917 MAPGRVSA
-925 PRGVQSTGP
+925 PRGGGP
-934 NGVMYLPLGEIADVT
+934 AASNGVLYLPLADLAEVK

-987 KVVDD
+987 EVVDA
-992 ALHDGRLHLPK
+992 ALRDGRLHLPK
-1003 GGYLKWTGQYE
+1003 GGYLRWTGQYE

-1025 VIPLTLVLV
+1025 VVPLTLVLV
-1034 VLLLIANFRDVTEAL
+1034 VLLLLANFRNIVEAL

-1066 WLLGH
+1066 WLLGY

-1077 WVGLIAL
+1077 WVGIIAL

-1099 DTAFERRLREGRMRD
+1099 DAAFERRLRAGKVRD
-1114 KSDVIWATMEGTV
+1114 LNDIIWAHMEGTV

-1139 MMFGLVPLLWSQ
+1139 MMFGLVPLLWSE
-1151 GTGADV
+1151 GSGADV

-1193 HGRLP
+1193 HGRRST
-1198 IAERPVALVPEHERT
+1198 ESG
-1213 TT
+1213 

>member
-1 MRADPSRHGDDG
+1 M
-13 GGLQERHPEALEEA
+13 
-27 VTRALG
+27 TRLLG

-40 RHRWTVVTASLVAAV
+40 RHRWTVVMTSLAAAI
-55 AAFYLMRAVPVDAIP
+55 AAFYAMRAVPVDAIP

-98 IASALLA
+98 IASSLLA
-105 APRVSDVRGVS
+105 APRVNDVRGVS
-116 MFGMSFIYVLFEE
+116 MFGMSFIYVLFDE

-146 MRKRLPPG
+146 VKKRLPAG
-154 VAPALG
+154 VTPTLG

-176 RSGRHDLAELRAFQ
+176 RSGKHDLAELRAFQ
-190 DYSLRYALASV
+190 DYSLRYALESV
-201 PGVAEVASVGGFE
+201 PGVAEVASVGGYE
-214 KQYQVTIDPERL
+214 RQYQATIDPERL
-226 RALRIGFREVASAI
+226 RTLGIGFRDVAAAI
-240 RRSNADVGG
+240 RSSNADVGG
-249 RVLEMGGREY
+249 RILEMGGREY
-259 YIRGRGYLQDLA
+259 YIRGRGYLQDLG
-271 DLAAIP
+271 DLAAVP
-277 VKVGSGGVPV
+277 VKVGSGGIPV
-287 RLGDIATIRF
+287 RLGDVATLSF
-297 GGDIRRGLSELDG
+297 GGDIRRGVSEMDG
-310 EGEVVGG
+310 EGEAVGG
-317 TIVARYG
+317 TVVARYG
-324 ENARDLIARVEHKI
+324 ENARDLIARVEQKI
-338 QQVRVS
+338 AQVKAS

-356 RSQLIERSVET
+356 RSQLIDRAIRT

-377 VVSVIIVV
+377 VVSLVIIL

-392 ALVVILTL
+392 ALVAILTL

-407 FVPMH
+407 FVPMRA
-412 GLGLSSN
+412 LGLSSN

-445 KHLERAPPGANRL
+445 KHLEHAPAGANRL
-458 AVIIASSREV
+458 DVIIAASREV

-528 GRIFAEH
+528 GRIFPEH

-546 YQPFVY
+546 YKPFVY
-552 VALRSPKTTVAIG
+552 VALRNPKTTVAIG
-565 LAAVISALP
+565 VAALISAIP
-574 LLPRLGSEFMPA
+574 LIPRLGSEFMPG

-612 IQDRALRGFPE
+612 IQDRALREYPE
-623 VISVF
+623 VLSVF

-655 PEWRRVH
+655 SEWRRVH
-662 ADRFYSRW
+662 VDRFYSSW
-670 PRLLQA
+670 PTFFQA
-676 LLRPLFPDERPRT
+676 PFRRVLPDERPRT
-689 TEELFAEMNQRM
+689 TEELFAEMNGRM
-701 AFLGWTNAFTMPI
+701 SYLGWTNAFTMPI

-729 GVKVYGTS
+729 GVKVYGAN
-737 LDEIERAGEE
+737 LAEIERAGEE
-747 LERVLTPVPGT
+747 LERVLTPLPGT

-763 ERSTGGAYVDIL
+763 ERSMGGAYVDIL

-784 GMTVGDLNEIIEQA
+784 GMSVGDLNEIIEQA

-808 EGRNRFSVNVR
+808 DGRNRFSVNVR
-819 YPRDV
+819 YPRDI
-824 RESVERLRRVLVPVQ
+824 RESVERLRSVLVPVQ
-839 RGGGGMGMG
+839 RGGGMGMEKSG
-848 GTGLDLHRLL
+848 FDRHRLL

-864 AQADMGHMG
+864 AQSDMAGMG
-873 GMGSAAP
+873 GGASA
-880 GPGAPGLRLPDRPPG
+880 GPTRPGLRLPDRPPG
-895 MDSGMRSM
+895 MSPAMGGMSGPGAMPRM
-903 SDAGSMAGM
+903 PMGASMAPG
-912 PAGAA
+912 
-917 MAPSRMTA
+917 RMSA
-925 PRGVQSTGP
+925 PRAAGTGTS
-934 NGVMYLPLGEIADVT
+934 NGVLYLPLGDIADVK

-987 KVVDD
+987 KVVDA

-1003 GGYLKWTGQYE
+1003 GGYLRWTGQYE
-1014 LLEQMLARMRW
+1014 FLEQMLARMRW
-1025 VIPLTLVLV
+1025 VVPLTLVLV
-1034 VLLLIANFRDVTEAL
+1034 VLLLLANFRNFIEAL

-1054 VPFALVGSIWLM
+1054 VPFALVGSVWLM
-1066 WLLGH
+1066 WLLGY

-1077 WVGLIAL
+1077 WVGFIAL

-1099 DTAFERRLREGRMRD
+1099 DAAFERRLRAGKVRD
-1114 KSDVIWATMEGTV
+1114 LNDIIWAHMEGTV

-1139 MMFGLVPLLWSQ
+1139 MMFGLVPLLWSE

-1198 IAERPVALVPEHERT
+1198 SVAASKSR
-1213 TT
+1213 

>member
-1 MRADPSRHGDDG
+1 MIEKLIAWSIKRRE
-13 GGLQERHPEALEEA
+13 LI
-27 VTRALG
+27 ALG
-33 AVIAWCA
+33 AIFL
-40 RHRWTVVTASLVAAV
+40 LVAGA
-55 AAFYLMRAVPVDAIP
+55 LRLRTMPLDAIP
-70 DLSDPQVIVFTEWMG
+70 DLSDTQVIVYTDYQGQAPQVI
-85 RSPTL
+85 
-90 VEDQVTYP
+90 EDQVTYP
-98 IASALLA
+98 LTTAMLTV
-105 APRVSDVRGVS
+105 PRSKVVRGFSFFGVS
-116 MFGMSFIYVLFEE
+116 FVYVIFED
-129 GTDVYW
+129 GTDIYW
-135 ARTRVLEYLQT
+135 ARSRVLEFLNSAAS
-146 MRKRLPPG
+146 RVPAG
-154 VAPALG
+154 VTPTIG

-168 VYQYALVD
+168 VYQYAVM
-176 RSGRHDLAELRAFQ
+176 SKELNLSDTRTIQ
-190 DYSLRYALASV
+190 DWNLKFALAKAE
-201 PGVAEVASVGGFE
+201 GVAEIASVGGFVR
-214 KQYQVTIDPERL
+214 QYNVILDPQRMRDL
-226 RALRIGFREVASAI
+226 GITMQKMRDAI
-240 RRSNADVGG
+240 RASNADVGG
-249 RVLEMGGREY
+249 RTVELSEFEY
-259 YIRGRGYLQDLA
+259 VIRGKGYLKGINDLGNIV
-271 DLAAIP
+271 LKVNGGTP
-277 VKVGSGGVPV
+277 VLLRDVARVE
-287 RLGDIATIRF
+287 LGPDE
-297 GGDIRRGLSELDG
+297 RRGITELNG
-310 EGEVVGG
+310 EGEVASG
-317 TIVARYG
+317 IVLQRFG
-324 ENARDLIARVEHKI
+324 VNALDVINNVKKRFVDIASSLPKSVEI
-338 QQVRVS
+338 
-344 FPEGVELVPVYD
+344 VPVYD
-356 RSQLIERSVET
+356 RSNLINAAIAT
-367 LSHTLVEEAI
+367 LKNTLLEEC
-377 VVSVIIVV
+377 IIVALVCIV

-392 ALVVILTL
+392 ALVAILML
-400 PVAVLLA
+400 PVGVLMA
-407 FVPMH
+407 FGAMKLL
-412 GLGLSSN
+412 GLGSN

-458 AVIIASSREV
+458 AVIIEASREV

-528 GRIFAEH
+528 GRIFPEH

-546 YQPFVY
+546 YKPFVY
-552 VALRSPKTTVAIG
+552 VALRNPKTTIAIG
-565 LAAVISALP
+565 LAAFVSALP

-586 LDEGDLLYMPI
+586 LDAADLLYMPI
-597 TFPNISVEE
+597 TFPNISVAE

-612 IQDRALRGFPE
+612 IQDRALREYPE
-623 VISVF
+623 VVSVL

-655 PEWRRVH
+655 SEWRRVQV
-662 ADRFYSRW
+662 DRFYSRW
-670 PRLLQA
+670 PKVLQA
-676 LLRPLFPDERPRT
+676 PFRRVFPDEQPRT
-689 TEELFAEMNQRM
+689 TEELFAEMNGRM
-701 AFLGWTNAFTMPI
+701 SYLGWTNAFTMPI

-729 GVKVYGTS
+729 GVKVYGAN
-737 LDEIERAGEE
+737 LEEIERAGEA

-763 ERSTGGAYVDIL
+763 ERSMGGAYVDIL
-775 PNREAMARY
+775 PKREAMARY
-784 GMTVGDLNEIIEQA
+784 GMSVGDLNDVIEQA

-808 EGRNRFSVNVR
+808 DGRNRFSVNVR
-819 YPRDV
+819 YPRDI
-824 RESVERLRRVLVPVQ
+824 RENVERLRRVLVPVQ
-839 RGGGGMGMG
+839 RGGGGMGMEKSG
-848 GTGLDLHRLL
+848 FDLHRLL

-864 AQADMGHMG
+864 AQADMGGMG
-873 GMGSAAP
+873 GGSSAGMP
-880 GPGAPGLRLPDRPPG
+880 GPGLRLPDRPPSTS
-895 MDSGMRSM
+895 SGMGRM
-903 SDAGSMAGM
+903 SDAM
-912 PAGAA
+912 PRMPTGAA
-917 MAPSRMTA
+917 MAPGRMGGS
-925 PRGVQSTGP
+925 PRAGASGGP
-934 NGVMYLPLGEIADVT
+934 NGVLYLPLGEIADVK

-987 KVVDD
+987 KVVDA

-1014 LLEQMLARMRW
+1014 FLEQMLARMRW

-1034 VLLLIANFRDVTEAL
+1034 VLLLVANFRDVTEAI

-1054 VPFALVGSIWLM
+1054 VPFALVGSVWLM
-1066 WLLGH
+1066 WLLGY

-1077 WVGLIAL
+1077 WVGIIAL

-1099 DTAFERRLREGRMRD
+1099 DGAFDRRLREGKMRD

-1139 MMFGLVPLLWSQ
+1139 MMLGLVPLLWSE

-1193 HGRLP
+1193 HNRLP
-1198 IAERPVALVPEHERT
+1198 IVGRVVPLVSEQERRT
-1213 TT
+1213 T

>member
-1 MRADPSRHGDDG
+1 M
-13 GGLQERHPEALEEA
+13 
-27 VTRALG
+27 TRALG

-40 RHRWTVVTASLVAAV
+40 RHRWTVVVTSLAAAV
-55 AAFYLMRAVPVDAIP
+55 AAFYAMRAVPVDGIP
-70 DLSDPQVIVFTEWMG
+70 DLSDPQVIVFTDWMG

-105 APRVSDVRGVS
+105 APHVNDVRGVS
-116 MFGMSFIYVLFEE
+116 MFGMSFIYVLFDE

-135 ARTRVLEYLQT
+135 ARTRVLEHLQT
-146 MRKRLPPG
+146 VKKRLPAG
-154 VAPALG
+154 VTPTLG

-176 RSGRHDLAELRAFQ
+176 RSGKHDLAELRAFQ
-190 DYSLRYALASV
+190 DYSLRYALESV
-201 PGVAEVASVGGFE
+201 PGVAEVASVGGYE

-226 RALRIGFREVASAI
+226 RALGIGFRDVAMAI
-240 RRSNADVGG
+240 RSSNADVGG

-259 YIRGRGYLQDLA
+259 YIRGRGYLQDLG
-271 DLAAIP
+271 DLAATP
-277 VKVGSGGVPV
+277 VKVGNGGVPV
-287 RLGDIATIRF
+287 RLGDIATLRF
-297 GGDIRRGLSELDG
+297 GGDIRRGLSEMDG
-310 EGEVVGG
+310 EGEAVGG
-317 TIVARYG
+317 TVVARYG
-324 ENARDLIARVEHKI
+324 ENARDVIARVEQKI
-338 QQVRVS
+338 AQVKGS
-344 FPEGVELVPVYD
+344 FPEGVDLVPVYD
-356 RSQLIERSVET
+356 RSQLIDRAVHT
-367 LSHTLVEEAI
+367 LSRTLIEEAI
-377 VVSVIIVV
+377 VVSLIIVV

-392 ALVVILTL
+392 ALVAILTL
-400 PVAVLLA
+400 PIAVLLA

-412 GLGLSSN
+412 WLGLSSN

-435 AAIVLVENAH
+435 AVIVLVENAH
-445 KHLERAPPGANRL
+445 KHLEHAPPGADRL
-458 AVIIASSREV
+458 AVIIEASREV

-502 TKSFAMAFAALLSIT
+502 TKSFAMAFSALLSIT

-528 GRIFAEH
+528 GHIFPEH
-535 RHPVSRALIGV
+535 RHPVSRSLIGV
-546 YQPFVY
+546 YKPFVY
-552 VALRSPKTTVAIG
+552 VALRRPKTTVAIG

-574 LLPRLGSEFMPA
+574 LIPRLGSEFMPA

-597 TFPNISVEE
+597 TFPNISIEE

-612 IQDRALRGFPE
+612 IQDRALREYPE
-623 VISVF
+623 VVSVF

-655 PEWRRVH
+655 SEWRRVH
-662 ADRFYSRW
+662 VDRFYSRW
-670 PRLLQA
+670 PSFLQKPFRRLLA
-676 LLRPLFPDERPRT
+676 DERPRT
-689 TEELFAEMNQRM
+689 TEELFSEMNGRM
-701 AFLGWTNAFTMPI
+701 SYLGWTNAFTMPI

-729 GVKVYGTS
+729 GLKVYGTN
-737 LDEIERAGEE
+737 LEQIERAGEE

-763 ERSTGGAYVDIL
+763 ERSMGGAYVDIL
-775 PNREAMARY
+775 PKREAMARY
-784 GMTVGDLNEIIEQA
+784 GMTVGDLNEVIEQA

-808 EGRNRFSVNVR
+808 DGRNRFSVNLR
-819 YPRDV
+819 YPRDI

-839 RGGGGMGMG
+839 RGGGMGMG
-848 GTGLDLHRLL
+848 ETGFDLHRLL
-858 SGRFAL
+858 SGRFVL
-864 AQADMGHMG
+864 AQADMDGMG
-873 GMGSAAP
+873 GGSST
-880 GPGAPGLRLPDRPPG
+880 GASGSVLRLPDRPPG
-895 MDSGMRSM
+895 MAPGMS
-903 SDAGSMAGM
+903 APM
-912 PAGAA
+912 PRMPMGAA
-917 MAPSRMTA
+917 MAPRRMGA
-925 PRGVQSTGP
+925 PRAGSTAGP
-934 NGVMYLPLGEIADVT
+934 NGVLYLPLGEIAEVK

-963 LVGYVYVDLDTSG
+963 LVGYVYVDLDASG

-987 KVVDD
+987 KVVDA
-992 ALHDGRLHLPK
+992 ALRDGRLHLPK

-1034 VLLLIANFRDVTEAL
+1034 VLLLVANFRDVTEAA

-1054 VPFALVGSIWLM
+1054 VPFALVGSVWLM
-1066 WLLGH
+1066 WLLGY

-1077 WVGLIAL
+1077 WVGIIAL

-1099 DTAFERRLREGRMRD
+1099 DGAFERRLREGKMRD
-1114 KSDVIWATMEGTV
+1114 ADDVIWATMEGTV

-1198 IAERPVALVPEHERT
+1198 MG
-1213 TT
+1213 

>member
-1 MRADPSRHGDDG
+1 M
-13 GGLQERHPEALEEA
+13 
-27 VTRALG
+27 TRLLG

-40 RHRWTVVTASLVAAV
+40 RHRWTVVTTSLAAAV
-55 AAFYLMRAVPVDAIP
+55 AAFYAMRAVPVDAIP

-105 APRVSDVRGVS
+105 APRVNDVRGVS
-116 MFGMSFIYVLFEE
+116 MFGMSFMYVLFEE

-146 MRKRLPPG
+146 IQKRLPSG
-154 VAPALG
+154 VTPALG

-168 VYQYALVD
+168 IYQYALVD
-176 RSGRHDLAELRAFQ
+176 RSGKHDLAELRAFQ
-190 DYSLRYALASV
+190 DYSLRYALESV
-201 PGVAEVASVGGFE
+201 PGVAEVASVGGYE

-226 RALRIGFREVASAI
+226 RGLGIGFRDVATAI

-259 YIRGRGYLQDLA
+259 YIRGRGYLQDLG
-271 DLAAIP
+271 DLAAVP
-277 VKVGSGGVPV
+277 VKVGNGGVPV

-297 GGDIRRGLSELDG
+297 GGDIRRGVSELDG
-310 EGEVVGG
+310 EGEAVGG
-317 TIVARYG
+317 TVVARYG
-324 ENARDLIARVEHKI
+324 ENARDLIARVEQKI
-338 QQVRVS
+338 AQVKGS

-356 RSQLIERSVET
+356 RSQLIDRAIHT

-377 VVSVIIVV
+377 VVSLVIVV

-445 KHLERAPPGANRL
+445 KHLERAPPGGNRL
-458 AVIIASSREV
+458 GVVIEASREV

-528 GRIFAEH
+528 GRIFPEH

-546 YQPFVY
+546 YKPFVY
-552 VALRSPKTTVAIG
+552 VALRNPKTTIAIG
-565 LAAVISALP
+565 LAAVVSAIP
-574 LLPRLGSEFMPA
+574 LIPRLGSEFMPA

-612 IQDRALRGFPE
+612 IQDRALRDYPE

-655 PEWRRVH
+655 SEWRRVH
-662 ADRFYSRW
+662 VDRFYSGW
-670 PRLLQA
+670 PRFLQA
-676 LLRPLFPDERPRT
+676 PFRPLFPDERPRT
-689 TEELFAEMNQRM
+689 TEELFAEMNGRM
-701 AFLGWTNAFTMPI
+701 SYLGWTNAFTMPI
-714 KNRLDMLTTGIRTPV
+714 KNRLDMLTTGIRTPI
-729 GVKVYGTS
+729 GVKVYGTN
-737 LDEIERAGEE
+737 LEEIERAGEE

-763 ERSTGGAYVDIL
+763 ERSMGGAYVDIL
-775 PNREAMARY
+775 PKREAMARY
-784 GMTVGDLNEIIEQA
+784 GMTVGDLNEVIEQA

-819 YPRDV
+819 YPRDL

-839 RGGGGMGMG
+839 GGGRSGMGMG
-848 GTGLDLHRLL
+848 MGETGLDLYRLL

-864 AQADMGHMG
+864 AQADMPGMG
-873 GMGSAAP
+873 GMGRSP
-880 GPGAPGLRLPDRPPG
+880 PSGPGLRLPERPPAAASDMG
-895 MDSGMRSM
+895 AM
-903 SDAGSMAGM
+903 SGSMRGM
-912 PAGAA
+912 PGGAA
-917 MAPSRMTA
+917 MAPGRMIL
-925 PRGVQSTGP
+925 PRPGAAAGP
-934 NGVMYLPLGEIADVT
+934 NGVLYLPLGDVAEVK

-987 KVVDD
+987 MVVDA
-992 ALHDGRLHLPK
+992 ALRDGRLHLPK

-1025 VIPLTLVLV
+1025 VIPLTLALV
-1034 VLLLIANFRDVTEAL
+1034 VLLLVANFRDVTEAV

-1054 VPFALVGSIWLM
+1054 VPFALVGSVWLM
-1066 WLLGH
+1066 WLLGY

-1077 WVGLIAL
+1077 WVGIIAL

-1099 DTAFERRLREGRMRD
+1099 DGAFDRRLREGRMRD
-1114 KSDVIWATMEGTV
+1114 ANDVIWATMEGTV

-1139 MMFGLVPLLWSQ
+1139 MMFGLVPLLWSE

-1198 IAERPVALVPEHERT
+1198 AVERPVTLVPEHERRAT
-1213 TT
+1213 